1 MRQIF
6 KRLLAPLLLMT
17 ALPTSVSQADG
28 IRLVGP
34 TGEVQSSPS
43 FSEQVERANSPLPV
57 SDEPS
62 RFYGPTSAN
71 ETLWSIASKL
81 RPANNVSVQQTLLA
95 IYRLNPQAFENQNIH
110 SLVPGSTLRVPSL
123 AQVRSASTE
132 QAVTVMKAHQDKLNA
147 TSRPIAPTPVTRPV
161 KVTPVTRPVKVT
173 PATPAQAVSETVK
186 VESQVDTT
194 PVKTPDVPQVK
205 TLEKQLEMS
214 ESELTA
220 LEEKNH
226 NLRLM
231 LAEVQ
236 SEVDG
241 LKTELGDENRIRSEV
256 EKLLAEEKAKLE
268 EQQRMQPS
276 AFDQFLSN
284 GWMVAAAALI
294 PGALI
299 GLLIVMLLGR
309 RKEAEPSAS
318 ETQTEAPLTPPPMSD
333 SDLDDLTDDL
343 TLDDDLFSDS
353 DDNSE
358 LLFDDTMGDDEN
370 DVFGDLDD
378 SDLDFNLEGEDGED
392 PFASIGD
399 DGDLDT
405 DFDDFDSSNNG
416 ISVKGSDKALG
427 LEEMERAL
435 DEVSPELEITDDEE
449 SDFDLSGENVGMS
462 EDDLAELLASDE
474 PTEDLGDS
482 ALDQSMLDDLFS
494 NLGDDD
500 EVDEFDL
507 GLDEDSAAAPT
518 ENKQMSDAMSGT
530 MASDEDIDQL
540 LAQFDEPVI
549 DESELETP
557 SSLDE
562 LESLLESG
570 ADDTQDDLSTSL
582 LDEMLE
588 QASDDEVSLD
598 PLDEL
603 EALAGLSDDEIEVSP
618 TDTELLDELL
628 EADEEESLDEFDPLS
643 ELEELAAFGQDEVVP
658 ELDENSTDLLDELLE
673 SAPESDE
680 SLEWPEEELATAEES
695 DLFDELIGLDESD
708 KAQEGDAAEP
718 FDFAAELDAA
728 LDSSE
733 DFVEL
738 SVSEPAIEE
747 GNTEG
752 DLVDNT
758 AIDDLLDDV
767 LPLEEAS
774 PKQDEPTA
782 EVEELVESIDSP
794 MAGDEFEPT
803 EFNSSHFVEDL
814 ANVAPT
820 LDPLLD
826 AFPEDIE
833 EASTAEAELD
843 TDPQTLQESLEDST
857 EALLEEA
864 APSEPVLP
872 TEQLVD
878 LPVEEGET
886 GDIDDIDAQDDQND
900 DWLQAAI
907 DEVES
912 PRQSIDEY
920 EPTTQTETSEQE
932 LLSDHEIATTAPE
945 LDVEESQEP
954 QEEDWLQSAID
965 EVESPQIDSE
975 LHEVDSDERIASTSL
990 ATEVTEEAL
999 DGHPDD
1005 AMLSELDDTQAQ
1017 DDELVDLV
1025 DDIAEPVSTD
1035 AEALLAQDI
1044 EDAQELEATATE
1056 MPLEEPV
1063 HETPTP
1069 NAVPNE
1075 FGTPVEEDWAEAETL
1090 FDGLVTDSELPQA
1103 QQEES
1108 LAGLAE
1114 AESTAEQDD
1123 SLDDLELLE
1132 FDEEDALEALADES
1146 AQEANAVLGEDAI
1159 GLDELALNEFGEDD
1173 ELAVLADEPGFAEP
1187 SLESEL
1193 EDIDLDELDFPE
1205 FGEEEALASLE
1216 EEPMLSEVELS
1227 ESELATPP
1235 IDETELLEQA
1245 ESAVTDLGS
1254 IEFDESE
1261 LPEFGEEDAL
1271 SAMADGPSL
1280 ADFELD
1286 EPVEE
1291 GEIDLADEVEFDELE
1306 LPEFGEEE
1314 ALAAIAD
1321 EPSYDAP
1328 VVEEEVFAAEEP
1340 AVESDITSEE
1350 SALDDVL
1357 EPSEVATDNVE
1368 SAEEQAQAE
1377 TTDDVFDFD
1386 ELELPEFGEDEAL
1399 AAMADE
1405 PSYDAP
1411 VVEEEVFAAEEPAVE
1426 SEVTSEESALD
1437 DVLEPSEVAD
1447 DNVESA
1453 EEQAQAETTDDAFDF
1468 DELELPEFGEDEALA
1483 AMADEPSYDAPVVE
1497 EDAFATEEPAVES
1510 EITSDESALDEVLE
1524 PSEAATDNVESAEE
1538 QAQAETTDDAFDF
1551 DELELPVFGEDEAL
1565 VAMADEPSY
1574 DAPLVEEEAFA
1585 AEEPAVESEVTSEES
1600 ALDDVLEPSE
1610 AATDNVES
1618 AEEQVQAE
1626 ITDDAFD
1633 VDELEL
1639 PEFGEDEAAEA
1650 VASEPNIEP
1659 DAEPEA
1665 ESDDFEIDDIE
1676 LPEFGEEDAIVSV
1689 AEELEEAPI
1698 TSEPEEQDYHFD
1710 SLELPSIEESGE
1722 LNTVNKLHINPS
1734 SYEEQDALFDVFA
1747 QEAGFNIAEEEV
1759 LHSEFDEAA
1768 MAHLLS
1774 EDALDDNFFPE
1785 SPDDEMAASAGM
1797 DIEAMLEVGGDD
1809 WNGFKLPDNPS
1820 AEVTSDVP
1828 AEEREIWS
1836 SEEALRQ
1843 PNIDE
1848 ENWAEQDDFDPKK
1861 NQYMTID
1868 ELMAQVDGD
1877 EVEFEE
1883 EDLKLDVGLDEF
1895 PDVIG
1900 DISNVDVDENAEASG
1915 KLDLA
1920 KIYIE
1925 MNDAEGAIKL
1935 LEEAIVYG
1943 DDDVRREAKNLIDM
1957 INGR

>member
-110 SLVPGSTLRVPSL
+110 SLVSGSTLRVPSL

-147 TSRPIAPTPVTRPV
+147 TPRPIAP
-161 KVTPVTRPVKVT
+161 TPVTRPVKVT

-186 VESQVDTT
+186 VEPPVDTT
-194 PVKTPDVPQVK
+194 PVKTPEVPQVK

-358 LLFDDTMGDDEN
+358 LLFDDSMGEDEN

-500 EVDEFDL
+500 EADEFDL

-549 DESELETP
+549 DESELDTQ

-680 SLEWPEEELATAEES
+680 SLEWPVEELATAEES

-708 KAQEGDAAEP
+708 KAQEDDAAEP

-747 GNTEG
+747 GSPEG
-752 DLVDNT
+752 DLVDNS

-774 PKQDEPTA
+774 PKQDEPAA
-782 EVEELVESIDSP
+782 EVEELVEAIDSP

-833 EASTAEAELD
+833 EGSAAEAELD
-843 TDPQTLQESLEDST
+843 TDPQLLQESLDDSS

-864 APSEPVLP
+864 APSEPLLP
-872 TEQLVD
+872 SDPLAD
-878 LPVEEGET
+878 LPLKEGES
-886 GDIDDIDAQDDQND
+886 GDDDDIDDQDDQDD

-912 PRQSIDEY
+912 PLDSIDEY
-920 EPTTQTETSEQE
+920 QSTTQTETSEQE
-932 LLSDHEIATTAPE
+932 LLSDHEIATTTPE
-945 LDVEESQEP
+945 LDVDESQEP

-965 EVESPQIDSE
+965 EVESPHIDLE
-975 LHEVDSDERIASTSL
+975 QHEVDSDEHLASTPL

-999 DGHPDD
+999 DEHPDD
-1005 AMLSELDDTQAQ
+1005 TMLSELDDTPAQ

-1025 DDIAEPVSTD
+1025 DDIAEPISTD

-1044 EDAQELEATATE
+1044 EDAQALEAPSAE

-1063 HETPTP
+1063 LETPTP

-1075 FGTPVEEDWAEAETL
+1075 FGTPIEEDWAEAETL
-1090 FDGLVTDSELPQA
+1090 FDGLATDSELPQT

-1132 FDEEDALEALADES
+1132 FDEDDALEALADES
-1146 AQEANAVLGEDAI
+1146 VQEANAVLGEDAI
-1159 GLDELALNEFGEDD
+1159 GLDELALTEFGEDD
-1173 ELAVLADEPGFAEP
+1173 ELSVLADEPGFAEP

-1227 ESELATPP
+1227 ESDLATPP

-1245 ESAVTDLGS
+1245 ESAVTDLDD

-1271 SAMADGPSL
+1271 SAMADEPSL

-1291 GEIDLADEVEFDELE
+1291 GEIDLADEV
-1306 LPEFGEEE
+1306 
-1314 ALAAIAD
+1314 
-1321 EPSYDAP
+1321 
-1328 VVEEEVFAAEEP
+1328 
-1340 AVESDITSEE
+1340 
-1350 SALDDVL
+1350 
-1357 EPSEVATDNVE
+1357 
-1368 SAEEQAQAE
+1368 
-1377 TTDDVFDFD
+1377 DFD

-1411 VVEEEVFAAEEPAVE
+1411 VVEEDAFAAEEPAVE
-1426 SEVTSEESALD
+1426 SETTSDESTLDDVLEPSEAATDNAKSAEEQVQAETTDDAFDVDELELPEFGEDEALAAMADEPSYDAPVVEEEAFAAEEPVVESEITSDESALD
-1437 DVLEPSEVAD
+1437 DVLEPSKAAT
-1447 DNVESA
+1447 DNAESA
-1453 EEQAQAETTDDAFDF
+1453 EEQVQAETTDDAFDV

-1510 EITSDESALDEVLE
+1510 EITSEESALDDVLE
-1524 PSEAATDNVESAEE
+1524 PSEAETDNVESAEE
-1538 QAQAETTDDAFDF
+1538 QAQTETTDDAFDF
-1551 DELELPVFGEDEAL
+1551 DELELPEFGEDEAL
-1565 VAMADEPSY
+1565 AAMVDEPSY
-1574 DAPLVEEEAFA
+1574 DAPVVEEEAFA
-1585 AEEPAVESEVTSEES
+1585 AEEPAVEFEITSDES
-1600 ALDDVLEPSE
+1600 ALDEVLEPSK

-1618 AEEQVQAE
+1618 AEEQAQVE
-1626 ITDDAFD
+1626 TTDDAFD
-1633 VDELEL
+1633 FDELEL

-1689 AEELEEAPI
+1689 AEELDEAPI

-1722 LNTVNKLHINPS
+1722 LNTVNKPHINPS

-1768 MAHLLS
+1768 MADLLS
-1774 EDALDDNFFPE
+1774 EEALDDNFFPE

-1828 AEEREIWS
+1828 ADEREIWS

-1900 DISNVDVDENAEASG
+1900 DISNVDVDENAEAAG

-1943 DDDVRREAKNLIDM
+1943 DDVVRREAKNLIDM

>member
-161 KVTPVTRPVKVT
+161 KVTP
-173 PATPAQAVSETVK
+173 ATPAQAVSETVK
-186 VESQVDTT
+186 VEPQIDTT

-549 DESELETP
+549 DESELETQ

-738 SVSEPAIEE
+738 SVSEPAIEKVSAE
-747 GNTEG
+747 V
-752 DLVDNT
+752 DSVDNT
-758 AIDDLLDDV
+758 AIDELLDDV

-774 PKQDEPTA
+774 PEQDELTA

-794 MAGDEFEPT
+794 MADDEFEPT
-803 EFNSSHFVEDL
+803 EFNSSHFAEDL

-833 EASTAEAELD
+833 EVSTAEAELN
-843 TDPQTLQESLEDST
+843 TDPQNLQESLDDST
-857 EALLEEA
+857 ESLLEEA

-872 TEQLVD
+872 TELLAD
-878 LPVEEGET
+878 LPVEEGES
-886 GDIDDIDAQDDQND
+886 GDIEDIDAQDDQND

-907 DEVES
+907 DEIES

-920 EPTTQTETSEQE
+920 EPTTQTETAEQE
-932 LLSDHEIATTAPE
+932 LLSDHEIATTTPE

-965 EVESPQIDSE
+965 EVESPQSDLE
-975 LHEVDSDERIASTSL
+975 QHEVDSDEHLASTPL

-999 DGHPDD
+999 DEHPDD
-1005 AMLSELDDTQAQ
+1005 AMLSELDATPAQ

-1044 EDAQELEATATE
+1044 EDAQELEAPATE

-1173 ELAVLADEPGFAEP
+1173 ELAVLADESGFAEP

-1216 EEPMLSEVELS
+1216 EEPMLSEIELS
-1227 ESELATPP
+1227 ESELVTPP

-1245 ESAVTDLGS
+1245 ESAVTDLDD
-1254 IEFDESE
+1254 IELDESE

-1271 SAMADGPSL
+1271 SAMADEPSL

-1340 AVESDITSEE
+1340 AVESEVTSEE
-1350 SALDDVL
+1350 SALDEVL

-1411 VVEEEVFAAEEPAVE
+1411 VVEEEAFAAEEPAVE
-1426 SEVTSEESALD
+1426 SEITSDESALD
-1437 DVLEPSEVAD
+1437 DVLEPSKAAT

-1453 EEQAQAETTDDAFDF
+1453 EEQAQVESTDDAFDV
-1468 DELELPEFGEDEALA
+1468 DELDLPEFGEDEALA

-1497 EDAFATEEPAVES
+1497 EEAFATEEPAVES
-1510 EITSDESALDEVLE
+1510 ETTSD
-1524 PSEAATDNVESAEE
+1524 
-1538 QAQAETTDDAFDF
+1538 
-1551 DELELPVFGEDEAL
+1551 
-1565 VAMADEPSY
+1565 
-1574 DAPLVEEEAFA
+1574 
-1585 AEEPAVESEVTSEES
+1585 ES

-1618 AEEQVQAE
+1618 AEEQAQVE
-1626 ITDDAFD
+1626 TTDDAFD
-1633 VDELEL
+1633 FDELEL

-1689 AEELEEAPI
+1689 AEELDEAPI

-1722 LNTVNKLHINPS
+1722 LNTVNKPHINPS

-1768 MAHLLS
+1768 MADLLS
-1774 EDALDDNFFPE
+1774 EEALDDNFFPE

-1809 WNGFKLPDNPS
+1809 WNGFKLPDTPS

-1828 AEEREIWS
+1828 ADEREIWS

-1900 DISNVDVDENAEASG
+1900 DISNVDVDENAEAAG

-1943 DDDVRREAKNLIDM
+1943 DDVVRREAKNLIDM

>member
-110 SLVPGSTLRVPSL
+110 SLVSGSTLRVPSL

-132 QAVTVMKAHQDKLNA
+132 QAVTVMKAHQDKLN
-147 TSRPIAPTPVTRPV
+147 TTPRPIAP
-161 KVTPVTRPVKVT
+161 TPVTRPVKVT

-186 VESQVDTT
+186 VEPQIDTT
-194 PVKTPDVPQVK
+194 SVKAPEVPQVK

-358 LLFDDTMGDDEN
+358 LLFDDSMGEDEN

-500 EVDEFDL
+500 EADEFDL

-549 DESELETP
+549 DESELDTQ

-628 EADEEESLDEFDPLS
+628 EADEEESLDDFDPLS

-680 SLEWPEEELATAEES
+680 SLEWPDEELVTAEES

-708 KAQEGDAAEP
+708 KAQEDDAAEP

-747 GNTEG
+747 GNAEG
-752 DLVDNT
+752 DLVGNS

-774 PKQDEPTA
+774 PKQDEPAA
-782 EVEELVESIDSP
+782 EVEELVEAIDSP

-833 EASTAEAELD
+833 EGSTAEAELD
-843 TDPQTLQESLEDST
+843 TDPQPLQESLDDSS

-872 TEQLVD
+872 SDPLAD
-878 LPVEEGET
+878 LPLEEGES
-886 GDIDDIDAQDDQND
+886 GDADDIDAQDDQDD

-912 PRQSIDEY
+912 PLDSIDEH
-920 EPTTQTETSEQE
+920 ESTTQTETSEQE
-932 LLSDHEIATTAPE
+932 LLSDHEIATTTPE

-965 EVESPQIDSE
+965 EVESPHIDLE
-975 LHEVDSDERIASTSL
+975 QHEVDSDEHLASTPL
-990 ATEVTEEAL
+990 ATEVTEDAL
-999 DGHPDD
+999 DEHADD
-1005 AMLSELDDTQAQ
+1005 AMLSELDDPQVQ

-1044 EDAQELEATATE
+1044 EDAQALEAPSAE

-1063 HETPTP
+1063 LETPTP

-1075 FGTPVEEDWAEAETL
+1075 FGTPIEEDWAEAETL
-1090 FDGLVTDSELPQA
+1090 FDGLATDSELPQT

-1108 LAGLAE
+1108 LAGLTE

-1132 FDEEDALEALADES
+1132 FDEDDALEALADES
-1146 AQEANAVLGEDAI
+1146 VQEANAVLGEDAI
-1159 GLDELALNEFGEDD
+1159 GLDELALTEFGEDD
-1173 ELAVLADEPGFAEP
+1173 ELSVLADEPGFAEP

-1227 ESELATPP
+1227 ESDLATPP

-1245 ESAVTDLGS
+1245 ESAVTDLDD
-1254 IEFDESE
+1254 IEFDENE

-1271 SAMADGPSL
+1271 SAMADEPSL

-1291 GEIDLADEVEFDELE
+1291 GEIDLADEVDFDELE
-1306 LPEFGEEE
+1306 LPEFGEDE
-1314 ALAAIAD
+1314 ALAAMADEPSYDAPIVEEEAFATEEPVVESEITSEESALDDVLEPTEAATDNVESAEDQAQAETTDDAFDVDELELPEFGEDEALAVMAD

-1328 VVEEEVFAAEEP
+1328 VVEEEAFAAEES
-1340 AVESDITSEE
+1340 AVESEVTSEE
-1350 SALDDVL
+1350 SALDEEL
-1357 EPSEVATDNVE
+1357 EPSEAATDNVE
-1368 SAEEQAQAE
+1368 SAEDQAQAE
-1377 TTDDVFDFD
+1377 TTDDAFDVD

-1411 VVEEEVFAAEEPAVE
+1411 VVEEEAFAAEEPAVE
-1426 SEVTSEESALD
+1426 SEITSEESALD
-1437 DVLEPSEVAD
+1437 DVLEPSEAAT

-1453 EEQAQAETTDDAFDF
+1453 EEQVQAETTDDAFDF

-1497 EDAFATEEPAVES
+1497 EEAFAAEEPVVES
-1510 EITSDESALDEVLE
+1510 EVTSEESALDEELE

-1551 DELELPVFGEDEAL
+1551 DELELP
-1565 VAMADEPSY
+1565 
-1574 DAPLVEEEAFA
+1574 
-1585 AEEPAVESEVTSEES
+1585 
-1600 ALDDVLEPSE
+1600 
-1610 AATDNVES
+1610 
-1618 AEEQVQAE
+1618 
-1626 ITDDAFD
+1626 
-1633 VDELEL
+1633 
-1639 PEFGEDEAAEA
+1639 EFGEDEAAEA
-1650 VASEPNIEP
+1650 VASESNIEP

-1689 AEELEEAPI
+1689 AEELDEAPI

-1722 LNTVNKLHINPS
+1722 LNTVNKPHINPS

-1768 MAHLLS
+1768 MADLLS
-1774 EDALDDNFFPE
+1774 EEALDDNFFPE

-1828 AEEREIWS
+1828 ADEREIWS

-1900 DISNVDVDENAEASG
+1900 DISNVDVDENAEAAG

-1943 DDDVRREAKNLIDM
+1943 DDVVRREAKNLIDM

>member
-147 TSRPIAPTPVTRPV
+147 TSRPIAP
-161 KVTPVTRPVKVT
+161 TPVTRPVKVT

-549 DESELETP
+549 DESELETQ

-695 DLFDELIGLDESD
+695 DLFDELIGLDEN

-738 SVSEPAIEE
+738 SVSEPAIEKVSAE
-747 GNTEG
+747 V
-752 DLVDNT
+752 DSVDNT
-758 AIDDLLDDV
+758 AIDELLDDV

-774 PKQDEPTA
+774 PEQDELTA

-794 MAGDEFEPT
+794 MADDEFEPT
-803 EFNSSHFVEDL
+803 EFNSSHFAEDL

-833 EASTAEAELD
+833 EVSTAEAELN
-843 TDPQTLQESLEDST
+843 TDPQNLQESLDDST
-857 EALLEEA
+857 ESLLEEA

-872 TEQLVD
+872 TELLAD
-878 LPVEEGET
+878 LPVEEGES
-886 GDIDDIDAQDDQND
+886 GDIEDIDAQDDQND

-907 DEVES
+907 DEIES

-920 EPTTQTETSEQE
+920 EPTTQTETAEQE
-932 LLSDHEIATTAPE
+932 LLSDHEIATTTPE

-954 QEEDWLQSAID
+954 QEEDWLQSVID
-965 EVESPQIDSE
+965 EVESPQSDLE
-975 LHEVDSDERIASTSL
+975 QHEVDSDEHLASTPL

-999 DGHPDD
+999 DEHPDD
-1005 AMLSELDDTQAQ
+1005 AMLSELDATPAQ

-1044 EDAQELEATATE
+1044 EDAQELEAPATE

-1216 EEPMLSEVELS
+1216 EEPMLSEIELS
-1227 ESELATPP
+1227 ESELVTPP

-1245 ESAVTDLGS
+1245 ESAVTDLDD
-1254 IEFDESE
+1254 IELDESE

-1271 SAMADGPSL
+1271 SAMADEPSL

-1350 SALDDVL
+1350 SALDEVL
-1357 EPSEVATDNVE
+1357 EPIEVATDNVE

-1453 EEQAQAETTDDAFDF
+1453 DEQAQAETTDDAFDF

-1497 EDAFATEEPAVES
+1497 EEVFAAEEPAVES
-1510 EITSDESALDEVLE
+1510 EVTSEESALDEVLE
-1524 PSEAATDNVESAEE
+1524 PSEVADDNVESAEE

-1551 DELELPVFGEDEAL
+1551 DELELPEFGEDEAL
-1565 VAMADEPSY
+1565 AAMADEPSY
-1574 DAPLVEEEAFA
+1574 DAPLVEEDAFA
-1585 AEEPAVESEVTSEES
+1585 AEEPAVEFETTSDES
-1600 ALDDVLEPSE
+1600 ALDKVLEPSE

-1633 VDELEL
+1633 FDELDL

-1665 ESDDFEIDDIE
+1665 ESDDFEIDELD

-1689 AEELEEAPI
+1689 AEELDEAPI

-1722 LNTVNKLHINPS
+1722 LNTVNKPHINPS

-1820 AEVTSDVP
+1820 AEATNDVP

>member
-161 KVTPVTRPVKVT
+161 KVTP
-173 PATPAQAVSETVK
+173 ATPAQAVSETVK
-186 VESQVDTT
+186 VEPQIDTT

-549 DESELETP
+549 DESELETQ

-738 SVSEPAIEE
+738 SVSEPAIEKVSAE
-747 GNTEG
+747 V
-752 DLVDNT
+752 DSVDNT
-758 AIDDLLDDV
+758 AIDELLDDV

-774 PKQDEPTA
+774 PEQDELTA

-794 MAGDEFEPT
+794 MADDEFEPT
-803 EFNSSHFVEDL
+803 EFNSSHFAEDL

-833 EASTAEAELD
+833 EVSTAEAELN
-843 TDPQTLQESLEDST
+843 TDPQNLQESLDDST
-857 EALLEEA
+857 ESLLEEA

-872 TEQLVD
+872 TELLAD
-878 LPVEEGET
+878 LPVEEGES
-886 GDIDDIDAQDDQND
+886 GDIEDIDAQDDQND

-907 DEVES
+907 DEIES

-920 EPTTQTETSEQE
+920 EPTTQTETAEQE
-932 LLSDHEIATTAPE
+932 LLSDHEIATTTPE

-965 EVESPQIDSE
+965 EVESPQSDLE
-975 LHEVDSDERIASTSL
+975 QHEVDSDEHLASTPL

-999 DGHPDD
+999 DEHPDD
-1005 AMLSELDDTQAQ
+1005 AMLSELDATPAQ

-1044 EDAQELEATATE
+1044 EDAQELEAPATE

-1216 EEPMLSEVELS
+1216 EEPMLSEIELS
-1227 ESELATPP
+1227 ESELVTPP

-1245 ESAVTDLGS
+1245 ESAVTDLDD
-1254 IEFDESE
+1254 IELDESE

-1271 SAMADGPSL
+1271 SAMADEPSL

-1340 AVESDITSEE
+1340 AVESEVTSEE
-1350 SALDDVL
+1350 SALDEVL

-1453 EEQAQAETTDDAFDF
+1453 DEQAQAETTDDAFDF

-1497 EDAFATEEPAVES
+1497 EEVFAAEEPAVES
-1510 EITSDESALDEVLE
+1510 EVTSEESALDEVLE
-1524 PSEAATDNVESAEE
+1524 PSEVADDNVESAEE

-1551 DELELPVFGEDEAL
+1551 DELELPEFGEDEAL
-1565 VAMADEPSY
+1565 AAMADEPSY
-1574 DAPLVEEEAFA
+1574 DAPLVEEDAFA
-1585 AEEPAVESEVTSEES
+1585 AEEPAVEFETTSDES
-1600 ALDDVLEPSE
+1600 ALDKVLEPSE

-1633 VDELEL
+1633 FDELDL

-1665 ESDDFEIDDIE
+1665 ESDDFEIDELD

-1689 AEELEEAPI
+1689 AEELDEAPI

-1722 LNTVNKLHINPS
+1722 LNTVNKPHINPS

-1820 AEVTSDVP
+1820 AEATNDVP

>member
-147 TSRPIAPTPVTRPV
+147 TPRPIAP
-161 KVTPVTRPVKVT
+161 TPVTRPVKVT

-186 VESQVDTT
+186 MEPQVDTT
-194 PVKTPDVPQVK
+194 PVKAPDVPQVK

-449 SDFDLSGENVGMS
+449 SDFDLSSENVGMS

-549 DESELETP
+549 DESELETQ

-562 LESLLESG
+562 LESLLEFG
-570 ADDTQDDLSTSL
+570 AGDTQDDLSTSL

-603 EALAGLSDDEIEVSP
+603 EALAGLTDDEIEVSP
-618 TDTELLDELL
+618 ADTELLDELL

-708 KAQEGDAAEP
+708 KAQEYDAAEP

-747 GNTEG
+747 GNAEG

-774 PKQDEPTA
+774 PKQDEPAA
-782 EVEELVESIDSP
+782 EVEELVEAIDSP

-833 EASTAEAELD
+833 EASTAEAELN
-843 TDPQTLQESLEDST
+843 TDPQTLQESLDDSA
-857 EALLEEA
+857 ESLLEEA
-864 APSEPVLP
+864 APSESVLP
-872 TEQLVD
+872 TELLAD

-886 GDIDDIDAQDDQND
+886 GDVDDIDAQDDLDDQND

-920 EPTTQTETSEQE
+920 EPTTQTETAEQE

-965 EVESPQIDSE
+965 EVESSQIDLE
-975 LHEVDSDERIASTSL
+975 QHEVDSDEHLASTPL

-999 DGHPDD
+999 DERPDD
-1005 AMLSELDDTQAQ
+1005 AMLSELDATPAQ
-1017 DDELVDLV
+1017 DDELVDLI

-1044 EDAQELEATATE
+1044 EDAQELEAPATE

-1090 FDGLVTDSELPQA
+1090 FDGLATDSELPQA

-1227 ESELATPP
+1227 ESELVTPP

-1271 SAMADGPSL
+1271 SAMADEPSL

-1306 LPEFGEEE
+1306 LPEFGEDE
-1314 ALAAIAD
+1314 ALAAMAD

-1328 VVEEEVFAAEEP
+1328 LVEEEAFAAEEP
-1340 AVESDITSEE
+1340 AVESEITSEESALDEVLEPSEAATDNAESAEDQDQAQAETMDDAFDVDELELPEFGEDEALAAMADEPSYDAPLVEEDALATEEPAVESEITSEESALDDVLEPSEAATDNVESAEDQAQAETTDDAFDFDELELPEFGEDEALVAMADEPSYDAPLVEEEAFAAEEPVVESEVTSEE

-1377 TTDDVFDFD
+1377 TTDD
-1386 ELELPEFGEDEAL
+1386 
-1399 AAMADE
+1399 
-1405 PSYDAP
+1405 
-1411 VVEEEVFAAEEPAVE
+1411 
-1426 SEVTSEESALD
+1426 
-1437 DVLEPSEVAD
+1437 
-1447 DNVESA
+1447 
-1453 EEQAQAETTDDAFDF
+1453 AFDF
-1468 DELELPEFGEDEALA
+1468 DELD
-1483 AMADEPSYDAPVVE
+1483 
-1497 EDAFATEEPAVES
+1497 
-1510 EITSDESALDEVLE
+1510 
-1524 PSEAATDNVESAEE
+1524 
-1538 QAQAETTDDAFDF
+1538 
-1551 DELELPVFGEDEAL
+1551 
-1565 VAMADEPSY
+1565 
-1574 DAPLVEEEAFA
+1574 
-1585 AEEPAVESEVTSEES
+1585 
-1600 ALDDVLEPSE
+1600 
-1610 AATDNVES
+1610 
-1618 AEEQVQAE
+1618 
-1626 ITDDAFD
+1626 
-1633 VDELEL
+1633 L

-1665 ESDDFEIDDIE
+1665 ESDDFEIDELD

-1689 AEELEEAPI
+1689 AEELDEAPI

-1722 LNTVNKLHINPS
+1722 LNTVNKPHINPS

-1768 MAHLLS
+1768 MADLLS

-1809 WNGFKLPDNPS
+1809 WNGFKLPDNLS
-1820 AEVTSDVP
+1820 AEATNDVP

-1900 DISNVDVDENAEASG
+1900 DISNVDVDENAEAAG

-1925 MNDAEGAIKL
+1925 MNDAEGATKL

>member
-161 KVTPVTRPVKVT
+161 KVTP
-173 PATPAQAVSETVK
+173 ATPAQAVSETVK
-186 VESQVDTT
+186 VEPQIDTT

-549 DESELETP
+549 DESELETQ

-603 EALAGLSDDEIEVSP
+603 EALAGLTDDEIEVSP

-708 KAQEGDAAEP
+708 KAQEDDAAES

-747 GNTEG
+747 VSAEV
-752 DLVDNT
+752 DSVDNT
-758 AIDDLLDDV
+758 AIDELLDDV

-774 PKQDEPTA
+774 PEQDELTA

-794 MAGDEFEPT
+794 MADDEFEPT
-803 EFNSSHFVEDL
+803 EFNSSHFAEDL

-833 EASTAEAELD
+833 EVSTAEAELN
-843 TDPQTLQESLEDST
+843 TDPQNLQESLDDST
-857 EALLEEA
+857 ESLLEEA
-864 APSEPVLP
+864 APSESVLP
-872 TEQLVD
+872 TELLAD
-878 LPVEEGET
+878 LPLEEGES
-886 GDIDDIDAQDDQND
+886 GDADDIDAQDDQDD

-920 EPTTQTETSEQE
+920 EPTTQTETAEQE

-1017 DDELVDLV
+1017 DDELVDLI

-1227 ESELATPP
+1227 ESDLATPP

-1306 LPEFGEEE
+1306 LPEFGEDE
-1314 ALAAIAD
+1314 ALAAMAD

-1328 VVEEEVFAAEEP
+1328 VMEEDAFAAEEP
-1340 AVESDITSEE
+1340 AVESDITSDD
-1350 SALDDVL
+1350 SALDEVL

-1510 EITSDESALDEVLE
+1510 EITSDESALDEELE

-1538 QAQAETTDDAFDF
+1538 QVQAEITDDAFDV
-1551 DELELPVFGEDEAL
+1551 DELELPEFGEDEAL

-1722 LNTVNKLHINPS
+1722 LNTVNKPHINPS

>member
-43 FSEQVERANSPLPV
+43 FSEQVERANSALPV

-147 TSRPIAPTPVTRPV
+147 TPRPIAP
-161 KVTPVTRPVKVT
+161 TPVTRPVKVT

-186 VESQVDTT
+186 VESPVDTA
-194 PVKTPDVPQVK
+194 PVKTTEVPQVK

-358 LLFDDTMGDDEN
+358 LLFDDSMGEDEN

-500 EVDEFDL
+500 EADEFDL

-549 DESELETP
+549 DESELDTQ

-708 KAQEGDAAEP
+708 KAQEDDAAES

-747 GNTEG
+747 GNAEG

-774 PKQDEPTA
+774 PKQDEPAA
-782 EVEELVESIDSP
+782 EAEELVEAIDSP
-794 MAGDEFEPT
+794 IAGDEFEPT

-833 EASTAEAELD
+833 EGSAAEAELD
-843 TDPQTLQESLEDST
+843 TDPQILQESLDDSS

-872 TEQLVD
+872 SDPLAD
-878 LPVEEGET
+878 LPLEEGET
-886 GDIDDIDAQDDQND
+886 SDVDDIDAQDDQDD

-912 PRQSIDEY
+912 PLDSIDEY
-920 EPTTQTETSEQE
+920 ESTTQTETSEQE
-932 LLSDHEIATTAPE
+932 LLSDHEIATTTSE
-945 LDVEESQEP
+945 LDVEESLEP

-965 EVESPQIDSE
+965 EVESPQIDLE
-975 LHEVDSDERIASTSL
+975 QHEVDSDEHLASTPL

-999 DGHPDD
+999 DERPDD
-1005 AMLSELDDTQAQ
+1005 AMLSELDTTPAQ
-1017 DDELVDLV
+1017 DDELVDLI

-1035 AEALLAQDI
+1035 AEASLAQDI
-1044 EDAQELEATATE
+1044 EDAQALEAPSAE

-1063 HETPTP
+1063 LETPTP

-1075 FGTPVEEDWAEAETL
+1075 FGTPIEEDWAEAETL
-1090 FDGLVTDSELPQA
+1090 FDGLATGSELPQT

-1132 FDEEDALEALADES
+1132 FDEDDALEALADES
-1146 AQEANAVLGEDAI
+1146 LQEANAVLGEDAI

-1216 EEPMLSEVELS
+1216 EEPMLSEIELS
-1227 ESELATPP
+1227 ESELVTPP

-1245 ESAVTDLGS
+1245 ESAVTDLDD
-1254 IEFDESE
+1254 IELDESE

-1271 SAMADGPSL
+1271 SAMADEPSL

-1306 LPEFGEEE
+1306 LPEFGEDE
-1314 ALAAIAD
+1314 ALAAMAD

-1328 VVEEEVFAAEEP
+1328 VMEEDAFAAEEP
-1340 AVESDITSEE
+1340 AVESEITSDD
-1350 SALDDVL
+1350 SALDEVL

-1426 SEVTSEESALD
+1426 SEITSDESALD
-1437 DVLEPSEVAD
+1437 DVLEPSKAAT
-1447 DNVESA
+1447 DNAESA
-1453 EEQAQAETTDDAFDF
+1453 EEQAQAETTDDAFDV

-1483 AMADEPSYDAPVVE
+1483 AMVDEPSYDAPVVE
-1497 EDAFATEEPAVES
+1497 EEAFATEEPAVES
-1510 EITSDESALDEVLE
+1510 EITSDESALDDVLE
-1524 PSEAATDNVESAEE
+1524 PSKAATDNAESAEE
-1538 QAQAETTDDAFDF
+1538 QVQAETTDDAFDV
-1551 DELELPVFGEDEAL
+1551 DELELPEFGEDEAL
-1565 VAMADEPSY
+1565 AAMVDEPSY
-1574 DAPLVEEEAFA
+1574 DAPVVEEEAFA

-1600 ALDDVLEPSE
+1600 ALGEELEPSE

-1618 AEEQVQAE
+1618 AEEQAQVE
-1626 ITDDAFD
+1626 TTDDAFD
-1633 VDELEL
+1633 FDELEL

-1665 ESDDFEIDDIE
+1665 ESDDFEIDEFD

-1689 AEELEEAPI
+1689 AEELDEAPI

-1722 LNTVNKLHINPS
+1722 LNTVNKPHINPS

-1747 QEAGFNIAEEEV
+1747 QEAGFNIAEDEV

-1768 MAHLLS
+1768 MADLLS
-1774 EDALDDNFFPE
+1774 EEALDDNFFPE

-1828 AEEREIWS
+1828 TDEREIWS

-1877 EVEFEE
+1877 EVEFDE

>member
-147 TSRPIAPTPVTRPV
+147 TPRPIAPTPVTRPV
-161 KVTPVTRPVKVT
+161 KVTP
-173 PATPAQAVSETVK
+173 ATPVQAVSETVK
-186 VESQVDTT
+186 VEPPVDTT
-194 PVKTPDVPQVK
+194 PVKAPEVPQVK

-358 LLFDDTMGDDEN
+358 LLFDDSMGEDEN

-500 EVDEFDL
+500 EADEFDL

-549 DESELETP
+549 DESELDTQ

-628 EADEEESLDEFDPLS
+628 EADEEESLDDFDPLS

-680 SLEWPEEELATAEES
+680 SLEWPEEELVTAEES

-708 KAQEGDAAEP
+708 KAQEDDAAEP

-747 GNTEG
+747 GNAEG

-774 PKQDEPTA
+774 PKQDEPAA
-782 EVEELVESIDSP
+782 EVEELVEAIDSP

-833 EASTAEAELD
+833 EGSAAEAELD
-843 TDPQTLQESLEDST
+843 TDPQPLQESLDDSS

-872 TEQLVD
+872 SDPLAD
-878 LPVEEGET
+878 LPLEEGES
-886 GDIDDIDAQDDQND
+886 GDADDIDDQDDQDD

-912 PRQSIDEY
+912 PLDSIDEY
-920 EPTTQTETSEQE
+920 ESTTQTESAEQE
-932 LLSDHEIATTAPE
+932 LLSDHEIATTTPE
-945 LDVEESQEP
+945 LDVEESLEP

-965 EVESPQIDSE
+965 EVESPHIDLE
-975 LHEVDSDERIASTSL
+975 QHEVDSDEHLASTPL

-999 DGHPDD
+999 DEHPDD
-1005 AMLSELDDTQAQ
+1005 TMLSELDDTPAQ

-1044 EDAQELEATATE
+1044 EDAQALEAPSAE

-1063 HETPTP
+1063 LETPTP

-1075 FGTPVEEDWAEAETL
+1075 FGTPIEEDWAEAETL
-1090 FDGLVTDSELPQA
+1090 FDGLATDSELPQT

-1132 FDEEDALEALADES
+1132 FDEDDALEALADES
-1146 AQEANAVLGEDAI
+1146 VQEANAVLGEDAI
-1159 GLDELALNEFGEDD
+1159 GLDELALTEFGEDD
-1173 ELAVLADEPGFAEP
+1173 ELSVLADEPGFAEP

-1227 ESELATPP
+1227 ESDLATPP

-1245 ESAVTDLGS
+1245 ESAVTDLDD

-1271 SAMADGPSL
+1271 SAMADEPSL

-1291 GEIDLADEVEFDELE
+1291 GEIDLADEV
-1306 LPEFGEEE
+1306 
-1314 ALAAIAD
+1314 
-1321 EPSYDAP
+1321 
-1328 VVEEEVFAAEEP
+1328 
-1340 AVESDITSEE
+1340 
-1350 SALDDVL
+1350 
-1357 EPSEVATDNVE
+1357 
-1368 SAEEQAQAE
+1368 
-1377 TTDDVFDFD
+1377 
-1386 ELELPEFGEDEAL
+1386 
-1399 AAMADE
+1399 
-1405 PSYDAP
+1405 
-1411 VVEEEVFAAEEPAVE
+1411 
-1426 SEVTSEESALD
+1426 
-1437 DVLEPSEVAD
+1437 
-1447 DNVESA
+1447 
-1453 EEQAQAETTDDAFDF
+1453 DF

-1497 EDAFATEEPAVES
+1497 EDAFAAEEPAVES
-1510 EITSDESALDEVLE
+1510 ETTSDESTLDDVLE
-1524 PSEAATDNVESAEE
+1524 PSEAATDNAKSAEE
-1538 QAQAETTDDAFDF
+1538 QVQAETTDDAFDV
-1551 DELELPVFGEDEAL
+1551 DELELPEFGEDEAL
-1565 VAMADEPSY
+1565 AAMADEPSY
-1574 DAPLVEEEAFA
+1574 DAPIVEEDAFA
-1585 AEEPAVESEVTSEES
+1585 AEEPAVESETTSDESTLDDVLEPSEAATDNAKSAEEQVQAETTDDAFDVDELDFPEFGEDEALAAMADEPSYDAPVVEEEAFATEEPAVESKTTSEESTLDDVLEPSEAATDNAKSAEEQVQAETTDDAFDVDELDLPELGEDEALAAMADEPSYDAPVVEEEAFATEEPAVESETTSEES

-1618 AEEQVQAE
+1618 AEEQAQVE
-1626 ITDDAFD
+1626 TTDDAFD
-1633 VDELEL
+1633 FDELEL

-1689 AEELEEAPI
+1689 AEELDEAPI

-1722 LNTVNKLHINPS
+1722 LNTVNKPHINPS

-1768 MAHLLS
+1768 MADLLS
-1774 EDALDDNFFPE
+1774 EEALDDNFFPE

-1809 WNGFKLPDNPS
+1809 WNGFKLPDTPS

-1828 AEEREIWS
+1828 ADEREIWS

-1900 DISNVDVDENAEASG
+1900 DISNVDVDENAEAAG

-1943 DDDVRREAKNLIDM
+1943 DDVVRREAKNLIDM

>member
-147 TSRPIAPTPVTRPV
+147 TSRPVAP
-161 KVTPVTRPVKVT
+161 TPVTRPVKVT

-186 VESQVDTT
+186 VESPVDTT

-872 TEQLVD
+872 TELLAD
-878 LPVEEGET
+878 LPVEEGES
-886 GDIDDIDAQDDQND
+886 GDIEDIDAQDDQND

-907 DEVES
+907 DEIES

-920 EPTTQTETSEQE
+920 EPTTQTETAEQE
-932 LLSDHEIATTAPE
+932 LLSDHEIATTTPE

-965 EVESPQIDSE
+965 EVESPQSDLE
-975 LHEVDSDERIASTSL
+975 QHEVDSDEHLASTPL

-999 DGHPDD
+999 DEHPDD
-1005 AMLSELDDTQAQ
+1005 AMLSELDATPAQ

-1044 EDAQELEATATE
+1044 EDAQELEAPATE

-1108 LAGLAE
+1108 LAGLVE

-1159 GLDELALNEFGEDD
+1159 GLDELALNEFGEND

-1216 EEPMLSEVELS
+1216 EEPMLSEIELS
-1227 ESELATPP
+1227 ESELVTPP

-1245 ESAVTDLGS
+1245 ESAVTDLDD
-1254 IEFDESE
+1254 IELDESE

-1271 SAMADGPSL
+1271 SAMADEPSL

-1340 AVESDITSEE
+1340 AVESEVTSEE
-1350 SALDDVL
+1350 SALDEVL

-1377 TTDDVFDFD
+1377 TTDDVFDVD

-1411 VVEEEVFAAEEPAVE
+1411 VVEEEVFATEEPAVE

-1437 DVLEPSEVAD
+1437 EVLEPSEVAD

-1468 DELELPEFGEDEALA
+1468 DELDLPEFGEDEALVAIADEPSYDAPLVEEEAFTAEEPAVESEVTSEESALDDALEPSEVATDNVESAEEQAQAETMDDAFDLDEFELPEFGEDEALA
-1483 AMADEPSYDAPVVE
+1483 AMADEPSYDAP
-1497 EDAFATEEPAVES
+1497 
-1510 EITSDESALDEVLE
+1510 
-1524 PSEAATDNVESAEE
+1524 
-1538 QAQAETTDDAFDF
+1538 
-1551 DELELPVFGEDEAL
+1551 
-1565 VAMADEPSY
+1565 
-1574 DAPLVEEEAFA
+1574 LVEEEVFA
-1585 AEEPAVESEVTSEES
+1585 AEEPAVEFETTSDES
-1600 ALDDVLEPSE
+1600 ALDKVLEPSE

-1633 VDELEL
+1633 FDELDL

-1665 ESDDFEIDDIE
+1665 ESDDFEIDELD

-1689 AEELEEAPI
+1689 AEELDEAPI

-1722 LNTVNKLHINPS
+1722 LNTVNKPHINPS

-1747 QEAGFNIAEEEV
+1747 QEAGFNIAEDEV

-1768 MAHLLS
+1768 MADLLS

>member
-147 TSRPIAPTPVTRPV
+147 TPRPIAPTPVTRPV
-161 KVTPVTRPVKVT
+161 KVTP
-173 PATPAQAVSETVK
+173 ATPVQAVSETVK
-186 VESQVDTT
+186 VEPPVDTT
-194 PVKTPDVPQVK
+194 PVKAPEVPQVK

-358 LLFDDTMGDDEN
+358 LLFDDSMGEDEN

-500 EVDEFDL
+500 EADEFDL

-549 DESELETP
+549 DESELDTQ

-673 SAPESDE
+673 SAAESEE
-680 SLEWPEEELATAEES
+680 SLEWPEEELVTAEES

-708 KAQEGDAAEP
+708 KAQEDDAAEP

-747 GNTEG
+747 GNAEG

-774 PKQDEPTA
+774 PKQDEPSA
-782 EVEELVESIDSP
+782 EVEELVEAIDSP
-794 MAGDEFEPT
+794 VAGDEFEPT

-833 EASTAEAELD
+833 EGSAAESELD
-843 TDPQTLQESLEDST
+843 TDPQPLQESLDDSS

-872 TEQLVD
+872 SDPLAD
-878 LPVEEGET
+878 LPLEEGES
-886 GDIDDIDAQDDQND
+886 GDADDIDAQDDQDD

-912 PRQSIDEY
+912 PLDSIDEH
-920 EPTTQTETSEQE
+920 ESTTQTETSEQE
-932 LLSDHEIATTAPE
+932 LLSDHEIATTTPE

-965 EVESPQIDSE
+965 EVESPHIDLE
-975 LHEVDSDERIASTSL
+975 QHEVDSDEHLASTPL

-999 DGHPDD
+999 DEHPDD
-1005 AMLSELDDTQAQ
+1005 AMLSELDDTPAQ

-1044 EDAQELEATATE
+1044 EDAQALEAPSAE

-1063 HETPTP
+1063 LETPTP

-1075 FGTPVEEDWAEAETL
+1075 FGTPIEEDWAEAETL
-1090 FDGLVTDSELPQA
+1090 FDGLATDSELPQT

-1108 LAGLAE
+1108 LAGLTE

-1132 FDEEDALEALADES
+1132 FDEDDALEALADES
-1146 AQEANAVLGEDAI
+1146 VQEANAVLGEDAI
-1159 GLDELALNEFGEDD
+1159 GLDELALTEFGEDD
-1173 ELAVLADEPGFAEP
+1173 ELSVLADEPGFAEP

-1227 ESELATPP
+1227 ESDLATPP

-1245 ESAVTDLGS
+1245 ESAVTDLDD
-1254 IEFDESE
+1254 IEFDENE

-1271 SAMADGPSL
+1271 SAMADEPSL

-1291 GEIDLADEVEFDELE
+1291 GEIDLADEV
-1306 LPEFGEEE
+1306 
-1314 ALAAIAD
+1314 
-1321 EPSYDAP
+1321 
-1328 VVEEEVFAAEEP
+1328 
-1340 AVESDITSEE
+1340 
-1350 SALDDVL
+1350 
-1357 EPSEVATDNVE
+1357 
-1368 SAEEQAQAE
+1368 
-1377 TTDDVFDFD
+1377 DFD

-1411 VVEEEVFAAEEPAVE
+1411 IVEEE
-1426 SEVTSEESALD
+1426 
-1437 DVLEPSEVAD
+1437 
-1447 DNVESA
+1447 
-1453 EEQAQAETTDDAFDF
+1453 
-1468 DELELPEFGEDEALA
+1468 
-1483 AMADEPSYDAPVVE
+1483 
-1497 EDAFATEEPAVES
+1497 AFATEEPVVES
-1510 EITSDESALDEVLE
+1510 EITSEESALDEVLE

-1538 QAQAETTDDAFDF
+1538 QAQAETTDDAFDV
-1551 DELELPVFGEDEAL
+1551 DELELPEFGEDEAL
-1565 VAMADEPSY
+1565 AAMADELSY
-1574 DAPLVEEEAFA
+1574 DAPVVEEDAFA
-1585 AEEPAVESEVTSEES
+1585 TGEPAVESETTSDES

-1633 VDELEL
+1633 VDELELPEFGEDEALAAMADEPSYDAPVVEEDAFAAEEPAVESETTSDESTLDDVLEPSKAATDNAKSAEEQVQAETTDDAFDVDELDLPEFGEDEALAAMADEPSYDAPVVEEDAFAAEEPAVESETTSEESALDEELEPSEAATDNVESAEEQAQAETTDDAFDFDELEL

-1689 AEELEEAPI
+1689 AEELDEAPI

-1722 LNTVNKLHINPS
+1722 LNTVNKPHINPS

-1768 MAHLLS
+1768 MADLLS
-1774 EDALDDNFFPE
+1774 EEALDDNFFPE

-1828 AEEREIWS
+1828 ADEREIWS

-1900 DISNVDVDENAEASG
+1900 DISNVDVDENAEAAG

-1943 DDDVRREAKNLIDM
+1943 DDVVRREAKNLIDM

>member
-161 KVTPVTRPVKVT
+161 KVTP
-173 PATPAQAVSETVK
+173 ATPAQAVSETVK
-186 VESQVDTT
+186 VEPQIDTT

-549 DESELETP
+549 DESELETQ

-562 LESLLESG
+562 LESLLEFG
-570 ADDTQDDLSTSL
+570 AGDTQDDLSTSL

-708 KAQEGDAAEP
+708 KAQEYDAAEP

-747 GNTEG
+747 GNAEG

-774 PKQDEPTA
+774 PKQDEPAA
-782 EVEELVESIDSP
+782 EVEELVEAIDSP

-833 EASTAEAELD
+833 EASTAEAELN
-843 TDPQTLQESLEDST
+843 TDPQTLQESLDDSA
-857 EALLEEA
+857 ESLLEEA
-864 APSEPVLP
+864 APSESVLP
-872 TEQLVD
+872 TELLAD

-886 GDIDDIDAQDDQND
+886 GDVDDIDAQDDLDDQND

-920 EPTTQTETSEQE
+920 EPTTQTETAEQE

-965 EVESPQIDSE
+965 EVESSQIDLE
-975 LHEVDSDERIASTSL
+975 QHEVDSDEHLASTPL

-999 DGHPDD
+999 DERPDD
-1005 AMLSELDDTQAQ
+1005 AMLSELDATPAQ
-1017 DDELVDLV
+1017 DDELVDLI

-1044 EDAQELEATATE
+1044 EDAQELEAPATE

-1090 FDGLVTDSELPQA
+1090 FDGLATDSELPQA

-1227 ESELATPP
+1227 ESELVTPP

-1271 SAMADGPSL
+1271 SAMADEPSL

-1291 GEIDLADEVEFDELE
+1291 GEIDLADEVE
-1306 LPEFGEEE
+1306 
-1314 ALAAIAD
+1314 
-1321 EPSYDAP
+1321 
-1328 VVEEEVFAAEEP
+1328 
-1340 AVESDITSEE
+1340 
-1350 SALDDVL
+1350 
-1357 EPSEVATDNVE
+1357 
-1368 SAEEQAQAE
+1368 
-1377 TTDDVFDFD
+1377 
-1386 ELELPEFGEDEAL
+1386 
-1399 AAMADE
+1399 
-1405 PSYDAP
+1405 
-1411 VVEEEVFAAEEPAVE
+1411 
-1426 SEVTSEESALD
+1426 
-1437 DVLEPSEVAD
+1437 
-1447 DNVESA
+1447 
-1453 EEQAQAETTDDAFDF
+1453 F

-1497 EDAFATEEPAVES
+1497 EDAFATGEPAVESEITSEESALDDVLEPSEAATDNVESAEDQAQAETTDDAFDVDELELPEFGEDEALAAMADEPSYDAPVVEEDVFAAEEPAVES
-1510 EITSDESALDEVLE
+1510 EITSEESALDEVLE
-1524 PSEAATDNVESAEE
+1524 PSEAATDNAESAEDQDQAQAETMDDAFDVDELELPEFGEDEALAAMADEPSYDAPLVEEDALATEEPAVESEITSEESALDDVLEPSEAATDNVESAED

-1551 DELELPVFGEDEAL
+1551 DELELPEFGEDEAL

-1585 AEEPAVESEVTSEES
+1585 AEEPVVESEVTSEES

-1610 AATDNVES
+1610 VATDNVES
-1618 AEEQVQAE
+1618 AEEQAQAE
-1626 ITDDAFD
+1626 TTDDAFD
-1633 VDELEL
+1633 FDEL
-1639 PEFGEDEAAEA
+1639 D
-1650 VASEPNIEP
+1650 
-1659 DAEPEA
+1659 
-1665 ESDDFEIDDIE
+1665 

-1689 AEELEEAPI
+1689 AEELDEAPI

-1722 LNTVNKLHINPS
+1722 LNTVNKPHINPS

-1768 MAHLLS
+1768 MADLLS

-1809 WNGFKLPDNPS
+1809 WNGFKLPDNLS
-1820 AEVTSDVP
+1820 AEATNDVP

-1900 DISNVDVDENAEASG
+1900 DISNVDVDENAEAAG

-1925 MNDAEGAIKL
+1925 MNDAEGATKL

>member
-147 TSRPIAPTPVTRPV
+147 TPRPIAPTPVTRPV
-161 KVTPVTRPVKVT
+161 KVTP
-173 PATPAQAVSETVK
+173 ATPVQAVSETVK
-186 VESQVDTT
+186 VEPPVDTT
-194 PVKTPDVPQVK
+194 PVKAPEVPQVK

-358 LLFDDTMGDDEN
+358 LLFDDSMGEDEN

-500 EVDEFDL
+500 EADEFDL

-549 DESELETP
+549 DESELDTQ

-628 EADEEESLDEFDPLS
+628 EADEEESLDDFDPLS

-680 SLEWPEEELATAEES
+680 SLEWPEEELVTAEES

-708 KAQEGDAAEP
+708 KAQEDDTAEP

-747 GNTEG
+747 GNAEG

-774 PKQDEPTA
+774 PKQDEPAA
-782 EVEELVESIDSP
+782 EVEELVEAIDSP

-833 EASTAEAELD
+833 EGSAAEAELD
-843 TDPQTLQESLEDST
+843 TDPQPLQESLDDSS

-872 TEQLVD
+872 SDPLAD
-878 LPVEEGET
+878 LPLEEGES
-886 GDIDDIDAQDDQND
+886 GDADDIDDQDDQDD

-912 PRQSIDEY
+912 PLDSIDEY
-920 EPTTQTETSEQE
+920 ESTTQTESAEQE
-932 LLSDHEIATTAPE
+932 LLSDHEIATTTPE
-945 LDVEESQEP
+945 LDVEESLEP

-965 EVESPQIDSE
+965 EVESPHIDLE
-975 LHEVDSDERIASTSL
+975 QHEVDSDEHLASTPL

-999 DGHPDD
+999 DEHPDD
-1005 AMLSELDDTQAQ
+1005 TMLSELDDTPAQ

-1044 EDAQELEATATE
+1044 EDAQALEAPSAE

-1063 HETPTP
+1063 LETPTP

-1075 FGTPVEEDWAEAETL
+1075 FGTPIEEDWAEAETL
-1090 FDGLVTDSELPQA
+1090 FDGLATDSELPQT

-1132 FDEEDALEALADES
+1132 FDEDDALEALADES
-1146 AQEANAVLGEDAI
+1146 VQEANAVLGEDAI
-1159 GLDELALNEFGEDD
+1159 GLDELALTEFGEDD
-1173 ELAVLADEPGFAEP
+1173 ELSVLADEPGFAEP

-1227 ESELATPP
+1227 ESDLATPP

-1245 ESAVTDLGS
+1245 ESAVTDLDD

-1271 SAMADGPSL
+1271 SAMADEPSL

-1291 GEIDLADEVEFDELE
+1291 GEIDLADEV
-1306 LPEFGEEE
+1306 
-1314 ALAAIAD
+1314 
-1321 EPSYDAP
+1321 
-1328 VVEEEVFAAEEP
+1328 
-1340 AVESDITSEE
+1340 
-1350 SALDDVL
+1350 
-1357 EPSEVATDNVE
+1357 
-1368 SAEEQAQAE
+1368 
-1377 TTDDVFDFD
+1377 DFD

-1411 VVEEEVFAAEEPAVE
+1411 VVEEDAFAAEEPAVE
-1426 SEVTSEESALD
+1426 SETTSDESTLDDVLEPSEAATDNAKSAEEQVQAETTDDGFDVDELELPEFGEDEALAAMADEPSYDAPVVEEDAFAAEDPVVESEITSDEPALDDVLEPSEAATDNAKSAEEQVQAETTDDAFDVDELELPEFGEDEALAAMADEPSYDAPVVEEEAFATEEPVVESEITSDESALD
-1437 DVLEPSEVAD
+1437 DVLEPSKAAT
-1447 DNVESA
+1447 DNAESA
-1453 EEQAQAETTDDAFDF
+1453 EEQAQVETTDDAFDF

-1497 EDAFATEEPAVES
+1497 EDAFATEELAVES
-1510 EITSDESALDEVLE
+1510 EITSEESALDEVLE
-1524 PSEAATDNVESAEE
+1524 PSKAATDNAESAEE
-1538 QAQAETTDDAFDF
+1538 QAQAETTDDAFD
-1551 DELELPVFGEDEAL
+1551 L
-1565 VAMADEPSY
+1565 
-1574 DAPLVEEEAFA
+1574 
-1585 AEEPAVESEVTSEES
+1585 
-1600 ALDDVLEPSE
+1600 
-1610 AATDNVES
+1610 
-1618 AEEQVQAE
+1618 
-1626 ITDDAFD
+1626 
-1633 VDELEL
+1633 DELEL

-1689 AEELEEAPI
+1689 AEELDEAPI

-1722 LNTVNKLHINPS
+1722 LNTVKKPHINPS

-1768 MAHLLS
+1768 MADLLS
-1774 EDALDDNFFPE
+1774 EEALDDNFFPE

-1828 AEEREIWS
+1828 ADEREIWS

-1900 DISNVDVDENAEASG
+1900 DISNVDVDENAEAAG

-1943 DDDVRREAKNLIDM
+1943 DDVVRREAKNLIDM

>member
-147 TSRPIAPTPVTRPV
+147 TPRPIAPTPVTRPV
-161 KVTPVTRPVKVT
+161 KAT

-186 VESQVDTT
+186 VEPPVDTT
-194 PVKTPDVPQVK
+194 PVKAPEVPQVK

-358 LLFDDTMGDDEN
+358 LLFDDSMGEDEN

-435 DEVSPELEITDDEE
+435 DEVSPDLEITDDEE

-500 EVDEFDL
+500 EADEFDL

-549 DESELETP
+549 DESELDTQ

-680 SLEWPEEELATAEES
+680 SLEWPEEELVTAEES

-708 KAQEGDAAEP
+708 KAQEDDAAEP

-747 GNTEG
+747 GSPEG
-752 DLVDNT
+752 DLVDNS

-774 PKQDEPTA
+774 PKQDEQAA
-782 EVEELVESIDSP
+782 EVEELVEAIDSS

-833 EASTAEAELD
+833 EGSNAEAELD
-843 TDPQTLQESLEDST
+843 TDPQPLQESFDDSS

-872 TEQLVD
+872 SDPLAD
-878 LPVEEGET
+878 LPLEEGET
-886 GDIDDIDAQDDQND
+886 SDVDDIDAQDDQDD

-912 PRQSIDEY
+912 PLDSIDEH
-920 EPTTQTETSEQE
+920 ESTTQTETSEQE
-932 LLSDHEIATTAPE
+932 LLSDHEIATTTLE

-965 EVESPQIDSE
+965 EVESPHIDLE
-975 LHEVDSDERIASTSL
+975 QHEVDSDEHLASTPL

-999 DGHPDD
+999 DEHPDD
-1005 AMLSELDDTQAQ
+1005 TMLSELDDTPAQ
-1017 DDELVDLV
+1017 DDALVDLV

-1044 EDAQELEATATE
+1044 EDAQALEAPSAE

-1075 FGTPVEEDWAEAETL
+1075 FGTPIEEDWAEAETL
-1090 FDGLVTDSELPQA
+1090 FDGLATDSELPQT

-1132 FDEEDALEALADES
+1132 FDEDDALEALADES
-1146 AQEANAVLGEDAI
+1146 VQEANAVLGEDAI
-1159 GLDELALNEFGEDD
+1159 GLDELALTEFGEDD

-1205 FGEEEALASLE
+1205 FGE
-1216 EEPMLSEVELS
+1216 
-1227 ESELATPP
+1227 
-1235 IDETELLEQA
+1235 
-1245 ESAVTDLGS
+1245 
-1254 IEFDESE
+1254 
-1261 LPEFGEEDAL
+1261 
-1271 SAMADGPSL
+1271 
-1280 ADFELD
+1280 
-1286 EPVEE
+1286 
-1291 GEIDLADEVEFDELE
+1291 
-1306 LPEFGEEE
+1306 
-1314 ALAAIAD
+1314 
-1321 EPSYDAP
+1321 
-1328 VVEEEVFAAEEP
+1328 
-1340 AVESDITSEE
+1340 
-1350 SALDDVL
+1350 
-1357 EPSEVATDNVE
+1357 
-1368 SAEEQAQAE
+1368 
-1377 TTDDVFDFD
+1377 
-1386 ELELPEFGEDEAL
+1386 DEAL

-1411 VVEEEVFAAEEPAVE
+1411 VVEEDAFAAEEPAVE
-1426 SEVTSEESALD
+1426 SETTSDESTLD
-1437 DVLEPSEVAD
+1437 DVLEPSEAAT
-1447 DNVESA
+1447 DNAKSA
-1453 EEQAQAETTDDAFDF
+1453 EEQVQAETTDDAFDF

-1497 EDAFATEEPAVES
+1497 EPAVES
-1510 EITSDESALDEVLE
+1510 EITSDESALDDMLE
-1524 PSEAATDNVESAEE
+1524 PSKAATDNVESAEE
-1538 QAQAETTDDAFDF
+1538 QAQVETTDDAFDV
-1551 DELELPVFGEDEAL
+1551 DELELPEFGEDEAL
-1565 VAMADEPSY
+1565 AAMADEPSY
-1574 DAPLVEEEAFA
+1574 DAPVVEEDAFAAEEPAVESETTSDESTLDDVLEPSKAATDNVESAKEQAQVETTDDAFDVDELELPEFGEDEALAAMVDEPSYDAPVVEEEAFA

-1600 ALDDVLEPSE
+1600 ALGEELEPSE

-1618 AEEQVQAE
+1618 AKEQAQVE
-1626 ITDDAFD
+1626 TTDDAFD

-1689 AEELEEAPI
+1689 AEELDEAPI

-1722 LNTVNKLHINPS
+1722 LNTVNKPHINPS

-1768 MAHLLS
+1768 MADLLS
-1774 EDALDDNFFPE
+1774 EEALDDNFFPE

-1809 WNGFKLPDNPS
+1809 WNGFKLPDTPS

-1828 AEEREIWS
+1828 ADEREIWS

-1900 DISNVDVDENAEASG
+1900 DISNVDVDENAEAAG

-1943 DDDVRREAKNLIDM
+1943 DDVVRREAKNLIDM

>member
-147 TSRPIAPTPVTRPV
+147 TPRPIAP
-161 KVTPVTRPVKVT
+161 TPVTRPVKVT

-186 VESQVDTT
+186 VESPVDTT
-194 PVKTPDVPQVK
+194 PVKAPDVPQVK

-358 LLFDDTMGDDEN
+358 LLFDDSMGEDEN

-549 DESELETP
+549 DESELDTQ

-603 EALAGLSDDEIEVSP
+603 EALAGLSDDEIEVSL

-680 SLEWPEEELATAEES
+680 SLEWPVEELATEEES

-708 KAQEGDAAEP
+708 KAQEDDAAEP

-747 GNTEG
+747 GSPEG
-752 DLVDNT
+752 DLVDNS

-774 PKQDEPTA
+774 PKQDEQAA
-782 EVEELVESIDSP
+782 EVEELVEAIDSS

-833 EASTAEAELD
+833 EGSNAEAELD
-843 TDPQTLQESLEDST
+843 TDPQPLQESLDDSS

-872 TEQLVD
+872 SSDPLAD
-878 LPVEEGET
+878 LPLEEGES
-886 GDIDDIDAQDDQND
+886 GDADDIDDQDDQDD

-912 PRQSIDEY
+912 PLDSIDEY
-920 EPTTQTETSEQE
+920 QSTTQTETSEQE
-932 LLSDHEIATTAPE
+932 LLSDHEIATTTPE

-965 EVESPQIDSE
+965 EVESPHIDLE
-975 LHEVDSDERIASTSL
+975 QHEVDSDEHLASTPL

-999 DGHPDD
+999 DEHPDD
-1005 AMLSELDDTQAQ
+1005 TMLSELDDTPAQ
-1017 DDELVDLV
+1017 EDELVDLV

-1044 EDAQELEATATE
+1044 EDAQALEAPSAE

-1063 HETPTP
+1063 LETPTP

-1075 FGTPVEEDWAEAETL
+1075 FGTPIEEDWAEAETL
-1090 FDGLVTDSELPQA
+1090 FDGLATDSELPQT

-1108 LAGLAE
+1108 LAGLTE

-1132 FDEEDALEALADES
+1132 FDEDDALEALADES
-1146 AQEANAVLGEDAI
+1146 VQEANAVLGEDAI
-1159 GLDELALNEFGEDD
+1159 GLDELALTEFGEDD
-1173 ELAVLADEPGFAEP
+1173 ELSVLADEPGFAEP

-1227 ESELATPP
+1227 ESDLATPP

-1245 ESAVTDLGS
+1245 ESAVTDLDD
-1254 IEFDESE
+1254 IEFDENE

-1271 SAMADGPSL
+1271 SAMADEPSL

-1286 EPVEE
+1286 EPVAE
-1291 GEIDLADEVEFDELE
+1291 GEIDLADEV
-1306 LPEFGEEE
+1306 
-1314 ALAAIAD
+1314 
-1321 EPSYDAP
+1321 
-1328 VVEEEVFAAEEP
+1328 
-1340 AVESDITSEE
+1340 
-1350 SALDDVL
+1350 
-1357 EPSEVATDNVE
+1357 
-1368 SAEEQAQAE
+1368 
-1377 TTDDVFDFD
+1377 DFD

-1411 VVEEEVFAAEEPAVE
+1411 VVEEDAFAAEEPAVESETTSDESTLDDVLEPSEAATDNEKSAEEQVQAETTDDAFDVDELELPEFGEDEALAAMADEPSYDAPVVEEEAFAAEESAVE

-1437 DVLEPSEVAD
+1437 EELEPSEAATDNVESAEEQAQAETTDDAFDVDELELPEFGEDEALAAMADEPSYDAPVVEEEAFAAEEPAVESETTSEESALDDVLEPSKAAT
-1447 DNVESA
+1447 DNAESA

-1497 EDAFATEEPAVES
+1497 EEAFAVEEPAVES
-1510 EITSDESALDEVLE
+1510 ET
-1524 PSEAATDNVESAEE
+1524 
-1538 QAQAETTDDAFDF
+1538 
-1551 DELELPVFGEDEAL
+1551 
-1565 VAMADEPSY
+1565 
-1574 DAPLVEEEAFA
+1574 
-1585 AEEPAVESEVTSEES
+1585 TSEES

-1618 AEEQVQAE
+1618 AEEQAQVE
-1626 ITDDAFD
+1626 TTDDAFD

-1689 AEELEEAPI
+1689 AEELDEAPI

-1722 LNTVNKLHINPS
+1722 LNTVNKPHINPS

-1768 MAHLLS
+1768 MADLLS
-1774 EDALDDNFFPE
+1774 EEALDDNFFPE

-1809 WNGFKLPDNPS
+1809 WNGFKLPDTPS

-1828 AEEREIWS
+1828 ADEREIWS

-1900 DISNVDVDENAEASG
+1900 DISNVDVDENAEAAG

-1943 DDDVRREAKNLIDM
+1943 DDVVRREAKNLIDM

>member
-147 TSRPIAPTPVTRPV
+147 TPRPIAPTPVTRPV
-161 KVTPVTRPVKVT
+161 KVTP
-173 PATPAQAVSETVK
+173 ATPVQAVSETVK
-186 VESQVDTT
+186 VEPPVDTT
-194 PVKTPDVPQVK
+194 PVKAPEVPQVK

-358 LLFDDTMGDDEN
+358 LLFDDSMGEDEN

-500 EVDEFDL
+500 EADEFDL

-549 DESELETP
+549 DESELDTQ

-680 SLEWPEEELATAEES
+680 SLEWPEEELVTAEES

-708 KAQEGDAAEP
+708 KAQEDDAAEP

-747 GNTEG
+747 GNAEG

-774 PKQDEPTA
+774 PKQDEPAA
-782 EVEELVESIDSP
+782 EVEELVEAIDSP
-794 MAGDEFEPT
+794 MAGDEFEPR

-833 EASTAEAELD
+833 EGSNAEAELD
-843 TDPQTLQESLEDST
+843 TDPQSLQESLDDSS

-872 TEQLVD
+872 SSDPLAD
-878 LPVEEGET
+878 LPLEEGET
-886 GDIDDIDAQDDQND
+886 SDVDDIDAQDDQDD

-912 PRQSIDEY
+912 PLDSIDEH
-920 EPTTQTETSEQE
+920 ESTTQTETSEQE
-932 LLSDHEIATTAPE
+932 LLSDHEIATTTPE

-965 EVESPQIDSE
+965 EVESPHIDLE
-975 LHEVDSDERIASTSL
+975 QHEVDSDEHLAATPL

-999 DGHPDD
+999 DEHPDD
-1005 AMLSELDDTQAQ
+1005 TMLSELDDTPAQ

-1044 EDAQELEATATE
+1044 EDAQAFEAPSAE

-1063 HETPTP
+1063 LETPTP

-1075 FGTPVEEDWAEAETL
+1075 FGTPIEEDWAEAETL
-1090 FDGLVTDSELPQA
+1090 FDGLATDSELPQT

-1108 LAGLAE
+1108 LAGLTE

-1132 FDEEDALEALADES
+1132 FDEDDALEALADES
-1146 AQEANAVLGEDAI
+1146 VQEANAVLGEDAI
-1159 GLDELALNEFGEDD
+1159 GLDELALTEFGEDD
-1173 ELAVLADEPGFAEP
+1173 ELSVLADEPGFAEP

-1216 EEPMLSEVELS
+1216 EEPMLSEVALS
-1227 ESELATPP
+1227 ESDLATPP

-1245 ESAVTDLGS
+1245 ESAVTDLDD
-1254 IEFDESE
+1254 IEFDENE

-1271 SAMADGPSL
+1271 SAMADEPSL

-1286 EPVEE
+1286 EPVAE
-1291 GEIDLADEVEFDELE
+1291 GEIDLADEV
-1306 LPEFGEEE
+1306 
-1314 ALAAIAD
+1314 
-1321 EPSYDAP
+1321 
-1328 VVEEEVFAAEEP
+1328 
-1340 AVESDITSEE
+1340 
-1350 SALDDVL
+1350 
-1357 EPSEVATDNVE
+1357 
-1368 SAEEQAQAE
+1368 
-1377 TTDDVFDFD
+1377 DFD

-1411 VVEEEVFAAEEPAVE
+1411 VVEEDAFATGEPAVE
-1426 SEVTSEESALD
+1426 SEITIDESALDEELEPSEAATDNAKSAEEQVQAETTDDAFDVDELELPEFGEDEALAAMADEPSYDAPVVEEEAFATGEPVVESEITSEESALD
-1437 DVLEPSEVAD
+1437 DMLEPSEAAT
-1447 DNVESA
+1447 DNAESA

-1497 EDAFATEEPAVES
+1497 EEAFAAEEPVVES
-1510 EITSDESALDEVLE
+1510 EVTSEESALDEELE

-1551 DELELPVFGEDEAL
+1551 DELELP
-1565 VAMADEPSY
+1565 
-1574 DAPLVEEEAFA
+1574 
-1585 AEEPAVESEVTSEES
+1585 
-1600 ALDDVLEPSE
+1600 
-1610 AATDNVES
+1610 
-1618 AEEQVQAE
+1618 
-1626 ITDDAFD
+1626 
-1633 VDELEL
+1633 
-1639 PEFGEDEAAEA
+1639 EFGEDEAAEA
-1650 VASEPNIEP
+1650 VASESNIEP

-1689 AEELEEAPI
+1689 AEELDEAPI

-1722 LNTVNKLHINPS
+1722 LNTVNKPHINPS

-1768 MAHLLS
+1768 MADLLS
-1774 EDALDDNFFPE
+1774 EEALDDNFFPE

-1828 AEEREIWS
+1828 ADEREIWS

-1900 DISNVDVDENAEASG
+1900 DISNVDVDENAEAAG

-1943 DDDVRREAKNLIDM
+1943 DDVVRREAKNLIDM

>member
-147 TSRPIAPTPVTRPV
+147 TPRPIAPTPVTRPV
-161 KVTPVTRPVKVT
+161 KVTP
-173 PATPAQAVSETVK
+173 ATPVQAVSETVK
-186 VESQVDTT
+186 VEPPVDTT
-194 PVKTPDVPQVK
+194 PVKAPEVPQVK

-358 LLFDDTMGDDEN
+358 LLFDDSMGEDEN

-500 EVDEFDL
+500 EADEFDL

-549 DESELETP
+549 DESELDTQ

-680 SLEWPEEELATAEES
+680 SLEWPEEELVTAEES

-708 KAQEGDAAEP
+708 KAQEDDAAEP

-747 GNTEG
+747 GNAEG

-774 PKQDEPTA
+774 PKQDEPAA
-782 EVEELVESIDSP
+782 EVEELVEAIDSP
-794 MAGDEFEPT
+794 VAGDEFEPR

-833 EASTAEAELD
+833 EGSNAEAELD
-843 TDPQTLQESLEDST
+843 TDPQSLQESLDDSS

-872 TEQLVD
+872 SSDPLAD
-878 LPVEEGET
+878 LPLEEGES
-886 GDIDDIDAQDDQND
+886 GDADDIDAQDDQDD

-912 PRQSIDEY
+912 PLDSIDEY
-920 EPTTQTETSEQE
+920 QSTTQTETAEQE
-932 LLSDHEIATTAPE
+932 LVSDHEIATTTPE
-945 LDVEESQEP
+945 LDVEESLEP

-965 EVESPQIDSE
+965 EVESPHIDLE
-975 LHEVDSDERIASTSL
+975 QHEVDSDEHLAATPL
-990 ATEVTEEAL
+990 ATEVTEDAL
-999 DGHPDD
+999 DEHPDD
-1005 AMLSELDDTQAQ
+1005 AMLSELDDPQVQ

-1044 EDAQELEATATE
+1044 EDAQALEAPSAE

-1063 HETPTP
+1063 LETPTP

-1075 FGTPVEEDWAEAETL
+1075 FGTPIEEDWAEAETL
-1090 FDGLVTDSELPQA
+1090 FDGLATDSELPQT

-1108 LAGLAE
+1108 LAGLTE

-1132 FDEEDALEALADES
+1132 FDEDDALEALADES
-1146 AQEANAVLGEDAI
+1146 VQEANAVLGEDAI
-1159 GLDELALNEFGEDD
+1159 GLDELALTEFGEDD
-1173 ELAVLADEPGFAEP
+1173 ELSVLADEPGFAEP

-1227 ESELATPP
+1227 ESDLATPP

-1245 ESAVTDLGS
+1245 ESAVTDLDD
-1254 IEFDESE
+1254 IEFDENE

-1271 SAMADGPSL
+1271 SAMADEPSL

-1291 GEIDLADEVEFDELE
+1291 GEIDLADEV
-1306 LPEFGEEE
+1306 
-1314 ALAAIAD
+1314 
-1321 EPSYDAP
+1321 
-1328 VVEEEVFAAEEP
+1328 
-1340 AVESDITSEE
+1340 
-1350 SALDDVL
+1350 
-1357 EPSEVATDNVE
+1357 
-1368 SAEEQAQAE
+1368 
-1377 TTDDVFDFD
+1377 DFD

-1411 VVEEEVFAAEEPAVE
+1411 VVEEDAFATEDPAVE
-1426 SEVTSEESALD
+1426 SEITSDEPALD
-1437 DVLEPSEVAD
+1437 DVLEPSEAATDNAKSAEEQAQAETTDDAFDVDELELPEFGEDEALAAMAD
-1447 DNVESA
+1447 EPSYDAPVVEEEAFATGEPVVESEITSEESALDDMLEPSEAATDNAESA

-1497 EDAFATEEPAVES
+1497 EEAFAAEEPVVES
-1510 EITSDESALDEVLE
+1510 EVTSEESALDEELE

-1551 DELELPVFGEDEAL
+1551 DELELP
-1565 VAMADEPSY
+1565 
-1574 DAPLVEEEAFA
+1574 
-1585 AEEPAVESEVTSEES
+1585 
-1600 ALDDVLEPSE
+1600 
-1610 AATDNVES
+1610 
-1618 AEEQVQAE
+1618 
-1626 ITDDAFD
+1626 
-1633 VDELEL
+1633 
-1639 PEFGEDEAAEA
+1639 EFGEDEAAEA
-1650 VASEPNIEP
+1650 VASESNIEP

-1689 AEELEEAPI
+1689 AEELDEAPI

-1722 LNTVNKLHINPS
+1722 LNTVNKPHINPS

-1768 MAHLLS
+1768 MADLLS
-1774 EDALDDNFFPE
+1774 EEALDDNFFPE

-1828 AEEREIWS
+1828 ADEREIWS

-1900 DISNVDVDENAEASG
+1900 DISNVDVDENAEAAG

-1943 DDDVRREAKNLIDM
+1943 DDVVRREAKNLIDM

>member
-132 QAVTVMKAHQDKLNA
+132 QAVTVMKAHQDKLN
-147 TSRPIAPTPVTRPV
+147 TTPRPIAPTPVTRPV
-161 KVTPVTRPVKVT
+161 KVTP
-173 PATPAQAVSETVK
+173 ATPVQAVSETVK
-186 VESQVDTT
+186 VESPVDTT
-194 PVKTPDVPQVK
+194 PVKTPEVPQVK

-358 LLFDDTMGDDEN
+358 LLFDDSMGEDEN

-500 EVDEFDL
+500 EADEFDL

-549 DESELETP
+549 DESELDTQ

-680 SLEWPEEELATAEES
+680 SLEWPVEELATAEES

-708 KAQEGDAAEP
+708 KAQEDDAAEP

-747 GNTEG
+747 GNAEG
-752 DLVDNT
+752 DLVDNS

-774 PKQDEPTA
+774 PKQDEPAA
-782 EVEELVESIDSP
+782 EVEELVEAIDSS

-833 EASTAEAELD
+833 EGSTAEAELD
-843 TDPQTLQESLEDST
+843 TDPQPLQESLDDSS

-872 TEQLVD
+872 SDPLAD
-878 LPVEEGET
+878 LPLEEGES
-886 GDIDDIDAQDDQND
+886 GDVDDIDAQDDQDD
-900 DWLQAAI
+900 DWLRAAI

-912 PRQSIDEY
+912 PLDSIDEH
-920 EPTTQTETSEQE
+920 ESTAQTETAEQE
-932 LLSDHEIATTAPE
+932 LLSDHEIATTTPE

-965 EVESPQIDSE
+965 EVESPHIDLE
-975 LHEVDSDERIASTSL
+975 QHEVDSDEHLASTPL

-999 DGHPDD
+999 DEHPDD
-1005 AMLSELDDTQAQ
+1005 TMLSELDDTPAQ
-1017 DDELVDLV
+1017 DEELVDLV

-1044 EDAQELEATATE
+1044 EDAQALEAPSAE

-1063 HETPTP
+1063 LETPTP

-1075 FGTPVEEDWAEAETL
+1075 FGTPIEEDWAEAETL
-1090 FDGLVTDSELPQA
+1090 FDGLATDSELPQT

-1132 FDEEDALEALADES
+1132 FDEDDALEALADES
-1146 AQEANAVLGEDAI
+1146 VQEANAVLGEDAI
-1159 GLDELALNEFGEDD
+1159 GLDELALTEFGEDD
-1173 ELAVLADEPGFAEP
+1173 ELSVLADEPGFAEP

-1227 ESELATPP
+1227 ESDLATPP

-1245 ESAVTDLGS
+1245 ESAVTDLDD
-1254 IEFDESE
+1254 IEFDENE

-1271 SAMADGPSL
+1271 SAMADEPSL

-1286 EPVEE
+1286 EPVAE
-1291 GEIDLADEVEFDELE
+1291 GEIDLADEV
-1306 LPEFGEEE
+1306 
-1314 ALAAIAD
+1314 
-1321 EPSYDAP
+1321 
-1328 VVEEEVFAAEEP
+1328 
-1340 AVESDITSEE
+1340 
-1350 SALDDVL
+1350 
-1357 EPSEVATDNVE
+1357 
-1368 SAEEQAQAE
+1368 
-1377 TTDDVFDFD
+1377 DFD

-1411 VVEEEVFAAEEPAVE
+1411 VVEEDAFAAEEPAVESETTSDESTLDDVLEPSEAATDNEKSAEEQVQAETTDDAFDVDELELPEFGEDEALAAMADEPSYDAPVVEEEAFAAEESAVE

-1437 DVLEPSEVAD
+1437 EELEPSEAATDNVESAEEQAQAETTDDAFDVDELELPEFGEDEALAAMADEPSYDAPVVEEEAFAAEEPAVESETTSEESALDDVLEPSKAAT
-1447 DNVESA
+1447 DNAESA

-1497 EDAFATEEPAVES
+1497 EEAFAVEEPAVES
-1510 EITSDESALDEVLE
+1510 ET
-1524 PSEAATDNVESAEE
+1524 
-1538 QAQAETTDDAFDF
+1538 
-1551 DELELPVFGEDEAL
+1551 
-1565 VAMADEPSY
+1565 
-1574 DAPLVEEEAFA
+1574 
-1585 AEEPAVESEVTSEES
+1585 TSEES

-1618 AEEQVQAE
+1618 AEEQAQVE
-1626 ITDDAFD
+1626 TTDDAFD

-1689 AEELEEAPI
+1689 AEELDEAPI

-1722 LNTVNKLHINPS
+1722 LNTVNKPHINPS

-1768 MAHLLS
+1768 MADLLS
-1774 EDALDDNFFPE
+1774 EEALDDNFFPE

-1809 WNGFKLPDNPS
+1809 WNGFKLPDTPS

-1828 AEEREIWS
+1828 ADEREIWS

-1900 DISNVDVDENAEASG
+1900 DISNVDVDENAEAAG

-1943 DDDVRREAKNLIDM
+1943 DDVVRREAKNLIDM

>member
-161 KVTPVTRPVKVT
+161 KVTP
-173 PATPAQAVSETVK
+173 ATPDQAVSETVK

-284 GWMVAAAALI
+284 GWIVAAAALI

-549 DESELETP
+549 DESELETQ

-603 EALAGLSDDEIEVSP
+603 EALAGLTDDEIEVSP

-708 KAQEGDAAEP
+708 KAQEDDAAES

-747 GNTEG
+747 VSAEV
-752 DLVDNT
+752 DSVDNT
-758 AIDDLLDDV
+758 AIDELLDDV

-774 PKQDEPTA
+774 PEQDELTA

-794 MAGDEFEPT
+794 MADDEFEPT
-803 EFNSSHFVEDL
+803 EFNSSHFAEDL

-833 EASTAEAELD
+833 EVSTAEAELN
-843 TDPQTLQESLEDST
+843 TDPQNLQESLDDST
-857 EALLEEA
+857 ESLLEEA
-864 APSEPVLP
+864 APSESVLP
-872 TEQLVD
+872 KELLAD
-878 LPVEEGET
+878 LPLEEGES
-886 GDIDDIDAQDDQND
+886 GDADDIDAQDDQDD

-920 EPTTQTETSEQE
+920 EPTTQTETAEQE

-965 EVESPQIDSE
+965 EVESPQSDLE
-975 LHEVDSDERIASTSL
+975 QHEVDSDEHLASTPL

-999 DGHPDD
+999 DEHPDD
-1005 AMLSELDDTQAQ
+1005 AMLSELDATPAQ

-1044 EDAQELEATATE
+1044 EDAQELEAPATE

-1216 EEPMLSEVELS
+1216 EEPMLSEIELS
-1227 ESELATPP
+1227 ESELVTPP

-1245 ESAVTDLGS
+1245 ESAVTDLDD
-1254 IEFDESE
+1254 IELDESE

-1340 AVESDITSEE
+1340 AVESEVTSEESALDEVLEPSEVATDNVESAEEQAQAETTDDVFDFDELELPEFGEDEALAAMADEPSYDAPVVEEEVFAAEEPAVESEVTSEE

-1437 DVLEPSEVAD
+1437 EVLEPSEVAD

-1453 EEQAQAETTDDAFDF
+1453 EEQVQAEITDDAFDV
-1468 DELELPEFGEDEALA
+1468 DELELPE
-1483 AMADEPSYDAPVVE
+1483 
-1497 EDAFATEEPAVES
+1497 
-1510 EITSDESALDEVLE
+1510 
-1524 PSEAATDNVESAEE
+1524 
-1538 QAQAETTDDAFDF
+1538 
-1551 DELELPVFGEDEAL
+1551 FGEDEAL

-1618 AEEQVQAE
+1618 AEEQAQAE
-1626 ITDDAFD
+1626 TTDDAFD
-1633 VDELEL
+1633 FDELEL

-1665 ESDDFEIDDIE
+1665 ESDDFEIDELD

-1689 AEELEEAPI
+1689 AEELDEAPI

-1722 LNTVNKLHINPS
+1722 LNTVNKPHINPS

-1820 AEVTSDVP
+1820 AEATNDVP

>member
-161 KVTPVTRPVKVT
+161 KVTP
-173 PATPAQAVSETVK
+173 ATPAQAVSETVK
-186 VESQVDTT
+186 VESPIDTT

-549 DESELETP
+549 DESELETQ

-603 EALAGLSDDEIEVSP
+603 EALAGLTDDEIEVSP

-708 KAQEGDAAEP
+708 KAQEDDAAES

-747 GNTEG
+747 VSAEV
-752 DLVDNT
+752 DSVDNT
-758 AIDDLLDDV
+758 AIDELLDDV

-774 PKQDEPTA
+774 PEQDELTA

-794 MAGDEFEPT
+794 MADDEFEPT
-803 EFNSSHFVEDL
+803 EFNSSHFAEDL

-833 EASTAEAELD
+833 EVSTAEAELN
-843 TDPQTLQESLEDST
+843 TDPQNLQESLDDST
-857 EALLEEA
+857 ESLLEEA
-864 APSEPVLP
+864 APSESVLP
-872 TEQLVD
+872 TELLAD
-878 LPVEEGET
+878 LPLEEGES
-886 GDIDDIDAQDDQND
+886 GDADDIDAQDDQDD

-920 EPTTQTETSEQE
+920 EPTTQTETAEQE

-1340 AVESDITSEE
+1340 AVESDITSDD
-1350 SALDDVL
+1350 SALDEVL

-1377 TTDDVFDFD
+1377 TKDDVFDFD

-1722 LNTVNKLHINPS
+1722 LNTVNKPHINPS

-1747 QEAGFNIAEEEV
+1747 QEAGFNIAEDEV

-1768 MAHLLS
+1768 MADLLS

-1820 AEVTSDVP
+1820 AEATNDVP

>member
-161 KVTPVTRPVKVT
+161 KVTP
-173 PATPAQAVSETVK
+173 ATPAQAVSETVK
-186 VESQVDTT
+186 VEPQIDTT

-549 DESELETP
+549 DESELETQ

-603 EALAGLSDDEIEVSP
+603 EALAGLTDDEIEVSP

-708 KAQEGDAAEP
+708 KAQEDDAAES

-747 GNTEG
+747 VSAEV
-752 DLVDNT
+752 DSVDNT
-758 AIDDLLDDV
+758 AIDELLDDV

-774 PKQDEPTA
+774 PQQDEPTA

-794 MAGDEFEPT
+794 MADDEFEPT

-833 EASTAEAELD
+833 EASTAEAEVD
-843 TDPQTLQESLEDST
+843 TDPQSLQESLDDSS
-857 EALLEEA
+857 EALLEEVA
-864 APSEPVLP
+864 QSEPVLP
-872 TEQLVD
+872 SDPLAD

-886 GDIDDIDAQDDQND
+886 GDVDDIDAQDDLDDQDD

-912 PRQSIDEY
+912 PLDSIDEY
-920 EPTTQTETSEQE
+920 ESTTQTETSEQE
-932 LLSDHEIATTAPE
+932 LLSDHEIATTTPE
-945 LDVEESQEP
+945 PDVEESQEP

-965 EVESPQIDSE
+965 EVESSQIDLE
-975 LHEVDSDERIASTSL
+975 QHEVDSDEHLASTPL

-999 DGHPDD
+999 DEHPDD
-1005 AMLSELDDTQAQ
+1005 AMLSELDATPAQ

-1035 AEALLAQDI
+1035 AEALLAQDM
-1044 EDAQELEATATE
+1044 EDAQALEAPATE

-1063 HETPTP
+1063 IETPTP

-1075 FGTPVEEDWAEAETL
+1075 FGTPIEEDWAEAETL
-1090 FDGLVTDSELPQA
+1090 FDGLATDSELPQT

-1132 FDEEDALEALADES
+1132 FDEDDALEALADES
-1146 AQEANAVLGEDAI
+1146 VQEANAVLGEDAI

-1227 ESELATPP
+1227 ESELVTPP
-1235 IDETELLEQA
+1235 IDEAELLEQA
-1245 ESAVTDLGS
+1245 ESAVANLDG

-1271 SAMADGPSL
+1271 SAMADEPSL

-1306 LPEFGEEE
+1306 LPEFGEDE
-1314 ALAAIAD
+1314 ALAAMAD

-1328 VVEEEVFAAEEP
+1328 VMEEDAFAAEEP
-1340 AVESDITSEE
+1340 AVESEITSDD
-1350 SALDDVL
+1350 SALDEVL

-1411 VVEEEVFAAEEPAVE
+1411 V
-1426 SEVTSEESALD
+1426 
-1437 DVLEPSEVAD
+1437 
-1447 DNVESA
+1447 
-1453 EEQAQAETTDDAFDF
+1453 
-1468 DELELPEFGEDEALA
+1468 
-1483 AMADEPSYDAPVVE
+1483 ME
-1497 EDAFATEEPAVES
+1497 ED
-1510 EITSDESALDEVLE
+1510 
-1524 PSEAATDNVESAEE
+1524 
-1538 QAQAETTDDAFDF
+1538 
-1551 DELELPVFGEDEAL
+1551 
-1565 VAMADEPSY
+1565 
-1574 DAPLVEEEAFA
+1574 AFA

-1600 ALDDVLEPSE
+1600 ALDDVLEP
-1610 AATDNVES
+1610 
-1618 AEEQVQAE
+1618 
-1626 ITDDAFD
+1626 
-1633 VDELEL
+1633 
-1639 PEFGEDEAAEA
+1639 
-1650 VASEPNIEP
+1650 
-1659 DAEPEA
+1659 
-1665 ESDDFEIDDIE
+1665 
-1676 LPEFGEEDAIVSV
+1676 
-1689 AEELEEAPI
+1689 
-1698 TSEPEEQDYHFD
+1698 
-1710 SLELPSIEESGE
+1710 
-1722 LNTVNKLHINPS
+1722 
-1734 SYEEQDALFDVFA
+1734 
-1747 QEAGFNIAEEEV
+1747 
-1759 LHSEFDEAA
+1759 
-1768 MAHLLS
+1768 
-1774 EDALDDNFFPE
+1774 
-1785 SPDDEMAASAGM
+1785 
-1797 DIEAMLEVGGDD
+1797 
-1809 WNGFKLPDNPS
+1809 
-1820 AEVTSDVP
+1820 
-1828 AEEREIWS
+1828 
-1836 SEEALRQ
+1836 
-1843 PNIDE
+1843 
-1848 ENWAEQDDFDPKK
+1848 
-1861 NQYMTID
+1861 
-1868 ELMAQVDGD
+1868 
-1877 EVEFEE
+1877 
-1883 EDLKLDVGLDEF
+1883 
-1895 PDVIG
+1895 
-1900 DISNVDVDENAEASG
+1900 
-1915 KLDLA
+1915 
-1920 KIYIE
+1920 
-1925 MNDAEGAIKL
+1925 
-1935 LEEAIVYG
+1935 
-1943 DDDVRREAKNLIDM
+1943 
-1957 INGR
+1957 

>member
-110 SLVPGSTLRVPSL
+110 SLVSGSTLRVPSL

-132 QAVTVMKAHQDKLNA
+132 QAVTVMKAHQDKLN
-147 TSRPIAPTPVTRPV
+147 TTPRPIAP
-161 KVTPVTRPVKVT
+161 TPVTRPVKVT

-186 VESQVDTT
+186 VEPPVDTT
-194 PVKTPDVPQVK
+194 PVKAPEVPQVK

-358 LLFDDTMGDDEN
+358 LLFDDSMGEDEN

-500 EVDEFDL
+500 EADEFDL

-549 DESELETP
+549 DESELDTQ

-695 DLFDELIGLDESD
+695 DFFDELIGLDESD
-708 KAQEGDAAEP
+708 KAQEDDAAEP

-747 GNTEG
+747 GNAEG
-752 DLVDNT
+752 DLVDNS

-774 PKQDEPTA
+774 PKQDEPAA
-782 EVEELVESIDSP
+782 EVEELVEAIDSS

-833 EASTAEAELD
+833 EGSTAEAELD
-843 TDPQTLQESLEDST
+843 TDPQPLQESLDDSS

-872 TEQLVD
+872 SDPLAD
-878 LPVEEGET
+878 LPLKEGES
-886 GDIDDIDAQDDQND
+886 GDADDIDDQDDQDD

-912 PRQSIDEY
+912 PLDSIDEY
-920 EPTTQTETSEQE
+920 ESTTQTETSEQE
-932 LLSDHEIATTAPE
+932 LLSDHEIATRTPE

-965 EVESPQIDSE
+965 EVESPHIDLE
-975 LHEVDSDERIASTSL
+975 QHEVDSDEHLASTPL

-999 DGHPDD
+999 DEHPDD
-1005 AMLSELDDTQAQ
+1005 TMLSELDDPQVQ

-1044 EDAQELEATATE
+1044 EDAQALEAPSAE

-1075 FGTPVEEDWAEAETL
+1075 FGTPIEEDWAEAETL
-1090 FDGLVTDSELPQA
+1090 FDGLATDSELPQT

-1132 FDEEDALEALADES
+1132 FDEDDALKALADES
-1146 AQEANAVLGEDAI
+1146 VQEANAVLGEDAI
-1159 GLDELALNEFGEDD
+1159 GLDELALTEFGEDD
-1173 ELAVLADEPGFAEP
+1173 ELSVLADEPGFAEP

-1227 ESELATPP
+1227 ESDLATPP

-1245 ESAVTDLGS
+1245 ESAVTELDD
-1254 IEFDESE
+1254 IAFDENE

-1271 SAMADGPSL
+1271 SAMADEPSL

-1291 GEIDLADEVEFDELE
+1291 GEIDLADEV
-1306 LPEFGEEE
+1306 
-1314 ALAAIAD
+1314 
-1321 EPSYDAP
+1321 
-1328 VVEEEVFAAEEP
+1328 
-1340 AVESDITSEE
+1340 
-1350 SALDDVL
+1350 
-1357 EPSEVATDNVE
+1357 
-1368 SAEEQAQAE
+1368 
-1377 TTDDVFDFD
+1377 DFD

-1411 VVEEEVFAAEEPAVE
+1411 VVEEDAFAAEEPDVE
-1426 SEVTSEESALD
+1426 SEITSEESALD
-1437 DVLEPSEVAD
+1437 DVFEPSEAAT

-1453 EEQAQAETTDDAFDF
+1453 EEQVQAEITDDAFDVDELELPEF
-1468 DELELPEFGEDEALA
+1468 GEDEALTAMADEPSYDAPVVEEDAFAAEEPDVESEITSEESALDDVFEPSEAATDNVESAEEQVQAEITDDAFDVDELELPEFGEDEALA

-1510 EITSDESALDEVLE
+1510 EITSEESALVDVLE
-1524 PSEAATDNVESAEE
+1524 PSEAETDNVESAEE
-1538 QAQAETTDDAFDF
+1538 QAQTETTDDAFDV
-1551 DELELPVFGEDEAL
+1551 DELELPEFGEDEAL
-1565 VAMADEPSY
+1565 AAMAYEPSY
-1574 DAPLVEEEAFA
+1574 DAPVVEEEAFA
-1585 AEEPAVESEVTSEES
+1585 TEEPVVESEITSDES
-1600 ALDDVLEPSE
+1600 ALDDVLEPSK
-1610 AATDNVES
+1610 AATDNAES

-1626 ITDDAFD
+1626 TTDDAFEF
-1633 VDELEL
+1633 DELEL

-1689 AEELEEAPI
+1689 AEELDEAPI

-1722 LNTVNKLHINPS
+1722 LNTVNKPHINPS

-1747 QEAGFNIAEEEV
+1747 QEAGFNIAEDEV

-1768 MAHLLS
+1768 MADLLS
-1774 EDALDDNFFPE
+1774 EEALDDNFFPE

-1809 WNGFKLPDNPS
+1809 WNGFKLPDTPS

-1828 AEEREIWS
+1828 ADEREIWS

-1900 DISNVDVDENAEASG
+1900 DISNVDVDENAEAAG

-1943 DDDVRREAKNLIDM
+1943 DDVVRREAKNLIDM

>member
-147 TSRPIAPTPVTRPV
+147 TSRPIAP
-161 KVTPVTRPVKVT
+161 TPVTRPVKVT

-500 EVDEFDL
+500 EADEFDL

-549 DESELETP
+549 DESELETQ

-708 KAQEGDAAEP
+708 KAQEDDAAES

-747 GNTEG
+747 VSAEV
-752 DLVDNT
+752 DSVDNT
-758 AIDDLLDDV
+758 AIDELLDDV
-767 LPLEEAS
+767 LPLEDAS
-774 PKQDEPTA
+774 PEQDEPTA

-794 MAGDEFEPT
+794 MVDDEFEPT

-833 EASTAEAELD
+833 EVSTAEAELN
-843 TDPQTLQESLEDST
+843 TDPQNLQESLDDST
-857 EALLEEA
+857 ESLLEEA

-872 TEQLVD
+872 SDPLAD

-886 GDIDDIDAQDDQND
+886 GDVDDIDAQDDQDD

-912 PRQSIDEY
+912 PLDSIDEY
-920 EPTTQTETSEQE
+920 ESTTQTETAEQE

-945 LDVEESQEP
+945 LDVEESQEL

-975 LHEVDSDERIASTSL
+975 LHEVDSDERIASTPL

-999 DGHPDD
+999 DEHPDD
-1005 AMLSELDDTQAQ
+1005 AMLSELDATPAQ

-1044 EDAQELEATATE
+1044 EDAQALEAPSAE

-1075 FGTPVEEDWAEAETL
+1075 FGTPIEEDWAEAETL
-1090 FDGLVTDSELPQA
+1090 FDGLATDSELPQT

-1108 LAGLAE
+1108 LAGLVE
-1114 AESTAEQDD
+1114 AESTTEQDD

-1132 FDEEDALEALADES
+1132 FDEDDALEALADES
-1146 AQEANAVLGEDAI
+1146 VQEANAVLGEDAI

-1227 ESELATPP
+1227 ESDLATPP

-1245 ESAVTDLGS
+1245 ESAVTDLDD
-1254 IEFDESE
+1254 IEFDENE

-1271 SAMADGPSL
+1271 SAMADEPSL

-1306 LPEFGEEE
+1306 LPEFGEDE
-1314 ALAAIAD
+1314 ALAAMAD
-1321 EPSYDAP
+1321 EPSYDDP
-1328 VVEEEVFAAEEP
+1328 VMEEDAFAAEEP
-1340 AVESDITSEE
+1340 AVESEVTSEE
-1350 SALDDVL
+1350 SALDEVL
-1357 EPSEVATDNVE
+1357 EPSEVADDNVE

-1377 TTDDVFDFD
+1377 TKDDAFDFD

-1510 EITSDESALDEVLE
+1510 DITSEESASDEVLE
-1524 PSEAATDNVESAEE
+1524 PT
-1538 QAQAETTDDAFDF
+1538 
-1551 DELELPVFGEDEAL
+1551 
-1565 VAMADEPSY
+1565 
-1574 DAPLVEEEAFA
+1574 
-1585 AEEPAVESEVTSEES
+1585 
-1600 ALDDVLEPSE
+1600 E

-1626 ITDDAFD
+1626 TTDDAFD
-1633 VDELEL
+1633 VDELELPEFGEDEALAAMADEPSYDAPVVEEEVFAAEEPAVEFETTSDESALDKVLEPSEVATDNVESAEKQAQAETTDDAFDFDELDL

-1665 ESDDFEIDDIE
+1665 ESDDFEIDELD

-1689 AEELEEAPI
+1689 AEELDEAPI

-1722 LNTVNKLHINPS
+1722 LNTVNKPHINPS

>member
-81 RPANNVSVQQTLLA
+81 RPTNNVSVQQTLLA

-147 TSRPIAPTPVTRPV
+147 TPRPIAPTPVTRPV
-161 KVTPVTRPVKVT
+161 KVTP
-173 PATPAQAVSETVK
+173 ATPVQAVSETVK
-186 VESQVDTT
+186 VEPPVDTT
-194 PVKTPDVPQVK
+194 PVKAPEVPQVK

-333 SDLDDLTDDL
+333 SELDDLTDDL

-358 LLFDDTMGDDEN
+358 LLFDDSMGEDEN

-500 EVDEFDL
+500 EADEFDL

-549 DESELETP
+549 DESELDTQ

-708 KAQEGDAAEP
+708 KAQEDDAAEP

-747 GNTEG
+747 GSPEG
-752 DLVDNT
+752 DLVDNS

-774 PKQDEPTA
+774 PKQDEPAA
-782 EVEELVESIDSP
+782 EVEELVEAIDSP

-833 EASTAEAELD
+833 EGSTAEAELD
-843 TDPQTLQESLEDST
+843 TDPQPLQESLDDSS

-864 APSEPVLP
+864 APSEPLLP
-872 TEQLVD
+872 PDPLAD
-878 LPVEEGET
+878 LPLEEGET
-886 GDIDDIDAQDDQND
+886 SDVDDIDAQDDQDD

-912 PRQSIDEY
+912 PLDSIDEY
-920 EPTTQTETSEQE
+920 QSTTQTETSEQE
-932 LLSDHEIATTAPE
+932 LLSDHEIATTTPE

-965 EVESPQIDSE
+965 EVESPHIDLE
-975 LHEVDSDERIASTSL
+975 QHEVDSDEHLASTPL

-999 DGHPDD
+999 DEHPDD
-1005 AMLSELDDTQAQ
+1005 AMLSELDDTPAQ

-1044 EDAQELEATATE
+1044 EDAQALEAPSAE

-1063 HETPTP
+1063 LETPTP

-1075 FGTPVEEDWAEAETL
+1075 FGTPIEEDWAEAETL
-1090 FDGLVTDSELPQA
+1090 FDGLATDSELPQT

-1123 SLDDLELLE
+1123 SFDDLELLE
-1132 FDEEDALEALADES
+1132 FDEDDALEALADES
-1146 AQEANAVLGEDAI
+1146 VQEANAVLGEDAI
-1159 GLDELALNEFGEDD
+1159 GLDELALTEFGEDD
-1173 ELAVLADEPGFAEP
+1173 ELSVLADEPGFAEP

-1227 ESELATPP
+1227 ESDLATPP
-1235 IDETELLEQA
+1235 IGETELLEQA
-1245 ESAVTDLGS
+1245 ESAVTDLDD
-1254 IEFDESE
+1254 IEFDENE

-1271 SAMADGPSL
+1271 SAMADEPSL

-1291 GEIDLADEVEFDELE
+1291 GEIDLADEV
-1306 LPEFGEEE
+1306 
-1314 ALAAIAD
+1314 
-1321 EPSYDAP
+1321 
-1328 VVEEEVFAAEEP
+1328 
-1340 AVESDITSEE
+1340 
-1350 SALDDVL
+1350 
-1357 EPSEVATDNVE
+1357 
-1368 SAEEQAQAE
+1368 
-1377 TTDDVFDFD
+1377 
-1386 ELELPEFGEDEAL
+1386 
-1399 AAMADE
+1399 
-1405 PSYDAP
+1405 
-1411 VVEEEVFAAEEPAVE
+1411 
-1426 SEVTSEESALD
+1426 
-1437 DVLEPSEVAD
+1437 
-1447 DNVESA
+1447 
-1453 EEQAQAETTDDAFDF
+1453 DF

-1497 EDAFATEEPAVES
+1497 EDAFAAEEPAVES
-1510 EITSDESALDEVLE
+1510 ETTSDESTLDDVLE
-1524 PSEAATDNVESAEE
+1524 PSEAATDNAKSAEE
-1538 QAQAETTDDAFDF
+1538 QVQAETTDDAFDV
-1551 DELELPVFGEDEAL
+1551 DELELPEFGEDEAL
-1565 VAMADEPSY
+1565 AAMADEPSY
-1574 DAPLVEEEAFA
+1574 DAPVVEEDAFAAEEPAVESETTSDESTLDDVLEPSKAATDNAESAEEQVQAETTDDAFDVDELELPEFGEDEALAAMADEPSYDAPVVEEEAFA
-1585 AEEPAVESEVTSEES
+1585 AEEPAVESKTTSDES
-1600 ALDDVLEPSE
+1600 ALDKVLEPSE

-1633 VDELEL
+1633 VDELELPEFGEDEALAAMADEPSYDAPVVEEDAFAAEEPAVESEITSEESALDDVLEPSKAATDNVESAEEQAQVETTDDAFDFDELEL

-1689 AEELEEAPI
+1689 AEELDEAPI

-1722 LNTVNKLHINPS
+1722 LNTVNKPHINPS

-1768 MAHLLS
+1768 MADLLS
-1774 EDALDDNFFPE
+1774 EEALDDNFFPE

-1809 WNGFKLPDNPS
+1809 WNGFKLPDTPS
-1820 AEVTSDVP
+1820 ADVTSDVP
-1828 AEEREIWS
+1828 ADEREIWS

-1900 DISNVDVDENAEASG
+1900 DISNVDVDENAEAAG

-1943 DDDVRREAKNLIDM
+1943 DDVVRREAKNLIDM

>member
-110 SLVPGSTLRVPSL
+110 SLVSGSTLRVPSL

-132 QAVTVMKAHQDKLNA
+132 QAVTVMKAHQDKLN
-147 TSRPIAPTPVTRPV
+147 TTPRPIAP
-161 KVTPVTRPVKVT
+161 TPVTRPVKVT

-186 VESQVDTT
+186 VEPQIDTT
-194 PVKTPDVPQVK
+194 SVKAPEVPQVK

-358 LLFDDTMGDDEN
+358 LLFDDSMGEDEN

-500 EVDEFDL
+500 EADEFDL

-549 DESELETP
+549 DESELDTQ

-628 EADEEESLDEFDPLS
+628 EADEEESLDDFDPLS

-680 SLEWPEEELATAEES
+680 SLEWPDEELVTAEES

-708 KAQEGDAAEP
+708 KAQEDDAAEP

-747 GNTEG
+747 GNAEG

-774 PKQDEPTA
+774 PKQDEPAA
-782 EVEELVESIDSP
+782 EVEELVEAIDSP

-833 EASTAEAELD
+833 EGTAAEVELD
-843 TDPQTLQESLEDST
+843 TEPQPLQESLDDSS

-872 TEQLVD
+872 SDPLAD
-878 LPVEEGET
+878 LPLEEGES
-886 GDIDDIDAQDDQND
+886 GDVDDIDAQDDQDD

-912 PRQSIDEY
+912 PLDSIDEY
-920 EPTTQTETSEQE
+920 QSTTQTETAEQE
-932 LLSDHEIATTAPE
+932 LLSDHEIATTTPE

-965 EVESPQIDSE
+965 EVESPHIDLE
-975 LHEVDSDERIASTSL
+975 QHEVDSDEHLASTPL

-999 DGHPDD
+999 DEHPDD
-1005 AMLSELDDTQAQ
+1005 TMLSELDDTPAQ

-1044 EDAQELEATATE
+1044 EDAQALEAPSAE

-1063 HETPTP
+1063 LETPTP

-1075 FGTPVEEDWAEAETL
+1075 FGTPIEEDWAEAETL
-1090 FDGLVTDSELPQA
+1090 FDGLATDSELPQT

-1132 FDEEDALEALADES
+1132 FDEDDALEALADES
-1146 AQEANAVLGEDAI
+1146 VQEANAVLGEDAI
-1159 GLDELALNEFGEDD
+1159 GLDELALTEFGEDD

-1227 ESELATPP
+1227 ESDLATPP

-1245 ESAVTDLGS
+1245 ESAVTDLDD
-1254 IEFDESE
+1254 IEFDENE

-1271 SAMADGPSL
+1271 SAMADEPSL

-1286 EPVEE
+1286 EPVAE
-1291 GEIDLADEVEFDELE
+1291 GEIDLADEV
-1306 LPEFGEEE
+1306 
-1314 ALAAIAD
+1314 
-1321 EPSYDAP
+1321 
-1328 VVEEEVFAAEEP
+1328 
-1340 AVESDITSEE
+1340 
-1350 SALDDVL
+1350 
-1357 EPSEVATDNVE
+1357 
-1368 SAEEQAQAE
+1368 
-1377 TTDDVFDFD
+1377 DFD

-1411 VVEEEVFAAEEPAVE
+1411 VVEEDAFAAEEPAVE
-1426 SEVTSEESALD
+1426 SETTSDESTLDDVLEPSEAATDNAKSAEEQVQAETADDAFDVDELELPEFGEDEALAAMADEPSYDAPVVEEEAFATEEPVVESEITSDESALD
-1437 DVLEPSEVAD
+1437 DVLEPSKAVT

-1453 EEQAQAETTDDAFDF
+1453 EEQAQVETTDDAFDF

-1497 EDAFATEEPAVES
+1497 EEAFAAEEPAVES
-1510 EITSDESALDEVLE
+1510 EITSDESALDDVLE
-1524 PSEAATDNVESAEE
+1524 PSKAATDNVESAEE
-1538 QAQAETTDDAFDF
+1538 QAQVETTDDAFDV
-1551 DELELPVFGEDEAL
+1551 DELELPEFGEDEAL
-1565 VAMADEPSY
+1565 AAMVDEPSY
-1574 DAPLVEEEAFA
+1574 DAPVVEEEAFA
-1585 AEEPAVESEVTSEES
+1585 TEEPVVESETTSEES
-1600 ALDDVLEPSE
+1600 VLDDVLEPSK

-1618 AEEQVQAE
+1618 AEEQAQVE
-1626 ITDDAFD
+1626 TTDDEFD
-1633 VDELEL
+1633 FDELEL

-1650 VASEPNIEP
+1650 VASEPNMEP

-1689 AEELEEAPI
+1689 AEELDEAPI

-1722 LNTVNKLHINPS
+1722 LNTVNKPHINPS

-1768 MAHLLS
+1768 MADLLS
-1774 EDALDDNFFPE
+1774 EEALDDNFFPE

-1809 WNGFKLPDNPS
+1809 WNGFKLPDTPS

-1828 AEEREIWS
+1828 ADEREIWS

-1900 DISNVDVDENAEASG
+1900 DISNVDVDENAEAAG

-1943 DDDVRREAKNLIDM
+1943 DDVVRREAKNLIDM

>member
-147 TSRPIAPTPVTRPV
+147 TPRPIAP
-161 KVTPVTRPVKVT
+161 TPVTRPVKVT

-186 VESQVDTT
+186 VEPQVDTT
-194 PVKTPDVPQVK
+194 PVKTPEVPQVK

-309 RKEAEPSAS
+309 RKEAEPRAS

-358 LLFDDTMGDDEN
+358 LLFDDSMGEDEN

-399 DGDLDT
+399 DGELDT

-500 EVDEFDL
+500 EADEFDL

-549 DESELETP
+549 DESELDTQ

-628 EADEEESLDEFDPLS
+628 EADGEESLDEFDPLS

-708 KAQEGDAAEP
+708 KAQEDDAAEP

-747 GNTEG
+747 GSPEG
-752 DLVDNT
+752 DLVDNS

-774 PKQDEPTA
+774 PKQDEQAA
-782 EVEELVESIDSP
+782 EVEELVEAIDSS

-833 EASTAEAELD
+833 EGSNAEAELD
-843 TDPQTLQESLEDST
+843 TDPQSLQESLDDSS

-872 TEQLVD
+872 SDPLAD
-878 LPVEEGET
+878 LPLEEGET
-886 GDIDDIDAQDDQND
+886 SDVDDIDAQDDQDD

-912 PRQSIDEY
+912 PLDSIDEH
-920 EPTTQTETSEQE
+920 ESTTQTETSEQE
-932 LLSDHEIATTAPE
+932 LLSDHEIATTTPE

-965 EVESPQIDSE
+965 EVESPHIDLE
-975 LHEVDSDERIASTSL
+975 QHEVDSDEHLAATPL

-999 DGHPDD
+999 DEHPDD
-1005 AMLSELDDTQAQ
+1005 TMLSELDDTPAQ

-1044 EDAQELEATATE
+1044 EDAQALEAPSAE

-1063 HETPTP
+1063 LETPTP

-1075 FGTPVEEDWAEAETL
+1075 FGTPIEEDWAEAETL
-1090 FDGLVTDSELPQA
+1090 FDGLATDSELPQT

-1108 LAGLAE
+1108 LAGLTE

-1132 FDEEDALEALADES
+1132 FDEDDALEALADES
-1146 AQEANAVLGEDAI
+1146 VQEANAVLGEDAI
-1159 GLDELALNEFGEDD
+1159 GLDELALTEFGEDD
-1173 ELAVLADEPGFAEP
+1173 ELSVLADEPGFAEP

-1216 EEPMLSEVELS
+1216 EEPMLSEVALS
-1227 ESELATPP
+1227 ESDLATPP

-1245 ESAVTDLGS
+1245 ESAVTDLDD
-1254 IEFDESE
+1254 IEFDENE

-1271 SAMADGPSL
+1271 SAMADEPSL

-1286 EPVEE
+1286 EPVAE
-1291 GEIDLADEVEFDELE
+1291 GEIDLADEV
-1306 LPEFGEEE
+1306 
-1314 ALAAIAD
+1314 
-1321 EPSYDAP
+1321 
-1328 VVEEEVFAAEEP
+1328 
-1340 AVESDITSEE
+1340 
-1350 SALDDVL
+1350 
-1357 EPSEVATDNVE
+1357 
-1368 SAEEQAQAE
+1368 
-1377 TTDDVFDFD
+1377 DFD

-1411 VVEEEVFAAEEPAVE
+1411 VVEEDAFAAEEPAVE
-1426 SEVTSEESALD
+1426 SETTSDESALDDVFEPSEAATDNAKSAEEQVQAETTDDAFDVDELELPEFGEDEALAAMADEPSYDAPVVEEEAFATEEPVVESEITSDESALD
-1437 DVLEPSEVAD
+1437 DVLEPSKAAT
-1447 DNVESA
+1447 DNAESA
-1453 EEQAQAETTDDAFDF
+1453 EEQVQVETTDDAFDF

-1497 EDAFATEEPAVES
+1497 EEAFATEEPAVES
-1510 EITSDESALDEVLE
+1510 EITS
-1524 PSEAATDNVESAEE
+1524 
-1538 QAQAETTDDAFDF
+1538 
-1551 DELELPVFGEDEAL
+1551 
-1565 VAMADEPSY
+1565 
-1574 DAPLVEEEAFA
+1574 
-1585 AEEPAVESEVTSEES
+1585 EES
-1600 ALDDVLEPSE
+1600 ALDDVLEPSK

-1618 AEEQVQAE
+1618 AEDQAQAE
-1626 ITDDAFD
+1626 TTDDAFD

-1689 AEELEEAPI
+1689 AEELDEAPI

-1722 LNTVNKLHINPS
+1722 LNTVNKPHINPS

-1768 MAHLLS
+1768 MADLLS
-1774 EDALDDNFFPE
+1774 EEALDDNFFPE

-1828 AEEREIWS
+1828 ADEREIWS

-1900 DISNVDVDENAEASG
+1900 DISNVDVDENAEAAG

-1943 DDDVRREAKNLIDM
+1943 DDVVRREAKNLIDM

>member
-147 TSRPIAPTPVTRPV
+147 TPRPIAP
-161 KVTPVTRPVKVT
+161 TPVTRPVKVT

-186 VESQVDTT
+186 VEPQVDTT
-194 PVKTPDVPQVK
+194 PVKTPEVPQVK

-309 RKEAEPSAS
+309 RKEAEPRAS

-358 LLFDDTMGDDEN
+358 LLFDDSMGEDEN

-399 DGDLDT
+399 DGELDT

-500 EVDEFDL
+500 EADEFDL

-549 DESELETP
+549 DESELDTQ

-628 EADEEESLDEFDPLS
+628 EADGEESLDEFDPLS

-708 KAQEGDAAEP
+708 KAQEDDAAEP

-747 GNTEG
+747 GSPEG
-752 DLVDNT
+752 DLVDNS

-774 PKQDEPTA
+774 PKQDEQAA
-782 EVEELVESIDSP
+782 EVEELVEAIDSS

-833 EASTAEAELD
+833 EGSNAEAELD
-843 TDPQTLQESLEDST
+843 TDPQSLQESLDDSS

-872 TEQLVD
+872 SSDPLAD
-878 LPVEEGET
+878 LPLEEGET
-886 GDIDDIDAQDDQND
+886 SDVDDIDAQDDQDD

-912 PRQSIDEY
+912 PLDSIDEH
-920 EPTTQTETSEQE
+920 ESTTQTETSEQE
-932 LLSDHEIATTAPE
+932 LLSDHEIATTTPE

-965 EVESPQIDSE
+965 EVESPHIDLE
-975 LHEVDSDERIASTSL
+975 QHEVDSDEHLAATPL

-999 DGHPDD
+999 DEHPDD
-1005 AMLSELDDTQAQ
+1005 TMLSELDDTPAQ

-1044 EDAQELEATATE
+1044 EDAQAFEAPSAE

-1063 HETPTP
+1063 LETPTP

-1075 FGTPVEEDWAEAETL
+1075 FGTPIEEDWAEAETL
-1090 FDGLVTDSELPQA
+1090 FDGLATDSELPQT

-1108 LAGLAE
+1108 LAGLTE

-1132 FDEEDALEALADES
+1132 FDEDDALEALADES
-1146 AQEANAVLGEDAI
+1146 VQEANAVLGEDAI
-1159 GLDELALNEFGEDD
+1159 GLDELALTEFGEDD
-1173 ELAVLADEPGFAEP
+1173 ELSVLADEPGFAEP

-1216 EEPMLSEVELS
+1216 EEPMLSEVALS
-1227 ESELATPP
+1227 ESDLATPP

-1245 ESAVTDLGS
+1245 ESAVTDLDD
-1254 IEFDESE
+1254 IEFDENE

-1271 SAMADGPSL
+1271 SAMADEPSL

-1286 EPVEE
+1286 EPVAE
-1291 GEIDLADEVEFDELE
+1291 GEIDLADEV
-1306 LPEFGEEE
+1306 
-1314 ALAAIAD
+1314 
-1321 EPSYDAP
+1321 
-1328 VVEEEVFAAEEP
+1328 
-1340 AVESDITSEE
+1340 
-1350 SALDDVL
+1350 
-1357 EPSEVATDNVE
+1357 
-1368 SAEEQAQAE
+1368 
-1377 TTDDVFDFD
+1377 DFD

-1411 VVEEEVFAAEEPAVE
+1411 VVEEDAFATGEPAVE
-1426 SEVTSEESALD
+1426 SEITIDESALDEELEPSEAATDNAKSAEEQVQAETTDDAFDVDELELPEFGEDEALAAMADEPSYDAPVVEEEAFATGEPVVESEITSEESALD
-1437 DVLEPSEVAD
+1437 DMLEPSEAAT
-1447 DNVESA
+1447 DNAESA

-1497 EDAFATEEPAVES
+1497 EEAFAAEEPVVES
-1510 EITSDESALDEVLE
+1510 EVTSEESALDEELE

-1551 DELELPVFGEDEAL
+1551 DELELP
-1565 VAMADEPSY
+1565 
-1574 DAPLVEEEAFA
+1574 
-1585 AEEPAVESEVTSEES
+1585 
-1600 ALDDVLEPSE
+1600 
-1610 AATDNVES
+1610 
-1618 AEEQVQAE
+1618 
-1626 ITDDAFD
+1626 
-1633 VDELEL
+1633 
-1639 PEFGEDEAAEA
+1639 EFGEDEAAEA
-1650 VASEPNIEP
+1650 VASESNIEP

-1689 AEELEEAPI
+1689 AEELDEAPI

-1722 LNTVNKLHINPS
+1722 LNTVNKPHINPS

-1768 MAHLLS
+1768 MADLLS
-1774 EDALDDNFFPE
+1774 EEALDDNFFPE

-1828 AEEREIWS
+1828 ADEREIWS

-1900 DISNVDVDENAEASG
+1900 DISNVDVDENAEAAG

-1943 DDDVRREAKNLIDM
+1943 DDVVRREAKNLIDM

>member
-161 KVTPVTRPVKVT
+161 KVTP
-173 PATPAQAVSETVK
+173 ATPAQAVSETVK
-186 VESQVDTT
+186 VEPQIDTT

-549 DESELETP
+549 DESELETQ

-603 EALAGLSDDEIEVSP
+603 EALAGLTDDEIEVSP

-708 KAQEGDAAEP
+708 KAQEDDAAES

-747 GNTEG
+747 VSAEV
-752 DLVDNT
+752 DSVDNT
-758 AIDDLLDDV
+758 AIDELLDDV

-774 PKQDEPTA
+774 PEQDELTA

-794 MAGDEFEPT
+794 MADDEFEPT
-803 EFNSSHFVEDL
+803 EFNSSHFAEDL

-833 EASTAEAELD
+833 EVSTAEAELN
-843 TDPQTLQESLEDST
+843 TDPQNLQESLDDST
-857 EALLEEA
+857 ESLLEEA
-864 APSEPVLP
+864 APSESVLP
-872 TEQLVD
+872 TELLAD
-878 LPVEEGET
+878 LPLEEGES
-886 GDIDDIDAQDDQND
+886 GDADDIDAQDDQDD

-920 EPTTQTETSEQE
+920 EPTTQTETAEQE

-1005 AMLSELDDTQAQ
+1005 AMLSELDATPAQ

-1306 LPEFGEEE
+1306 LPEFGEDE
-1314 ALAAIAD
+1314 ALAAMAD

-1328 VVEEEVFAAEEP
+1328 VMEEDAFAAEEP
-1340 AVESDITSEE
+1340 AVESDITSDD
-1350 SALDDVL
+1350 SALDEVL

-1538 QAQAETTDDAFDF
+1538 QVQAEITDDAFDV
-1551 DELELPVFGEDEAL
+1551 DELELPEFGEDEAL

-1618 AEEQVQAE
+1618 AEEQAQAE
-1626 ITDDAFD
+1626 TTDDAFD
-1633 VDELEL
+1633 FDELEL

-1665 ESDDFEIDDIE
+1665 ESDDFEIDELD

-1689 AEELEEAPI
+1689 AEELDEAPI

-1722 LNTVNKLHINPS
+1722 LNTVNKPHINPS

-1820 AEVTSDVP
+1820 AEATNDVP

>member
-132 QAVTVMKAHQDKLNA
+132 QSVTVMKAHQDKLNA

-161 KVTPVTRPVKVT
+161 KVTP
-173 PATPAQAVSETVK
+173 ATPAQAVSETVK
-186 VESQVDTT
+186 VEPQIDTT

-549 DESELETP
+549 DESELETQ

-562 LESLLESG
+562 LESLLEFG

-708 KAQEGDAAEP
+708 NAQEDDAAES

-747 GNTEG
+747 VSAEV
-752 DLVDNT
+752 DSVDNT
-758 AIDDLLDDV
+758 AIDELLDDV

-774 PKQDEPTA
+774 PEQDELTA

-794 MAGDEFEPT
+794 MADDEFEPT
-803 EFNSSHFVEDL
+803 EFNSSHFAEDL

-833 EASTAEAELD
+833 EVSTAEAELN
-843 TDPQTLQESLEDST
+843 TDPQTLQESLDDST
-857 EALLEEA
+857 ESLLEEE
-864 APSEPVLP
+864 APSESVLP
-872 TEQLVD
+872 TELLAD
-878 LPVEEGET
+878 LPVEEGKT
-886 GDIDDIDAQDDQND
+886 GDVDDIDAQDDQND

-920 EPTTQTETSEQE
+920 EPTTQTETAEQE

-965 EVESPQIDSE
+965 EVESSQIDLE
-975 LHEVDSDERIASTSL
+975 QHEVDSDERIASTSL

-999 DGHPDD
+999 DEHPDD
-1005 AMLSELDDTQAQ
+1005 AMLSELDATPAQ
-1017 DDELVDLV
+1017 DDELVDLI

-1044 EDAQELEATATE
+1044 EDAQALEAPSAE

-1075 FGTPVEEDWAEAETL
+1075 FGTPIEEDWAEAETL
-1090 FDGLVTDSELPQA
+1090 FDGLATDSELPQA

-1227 ESELATPP
+1227 ESDLATPP

-1306 LPEFGEEE
+1306 LPEFGEDE
-1314 ALAAIAD
+1314 ALAAMAD

-1328 VVEEEVFAAEEP
+1328 VMEEDAFAAEEP
-1340 AVESDITSEE
+1340 AVESEITSDD
-1350 SALDDVL
+1350 SALDEVL

-1468 DELELPEFGEDEALA
+1468 DELELPEFGEDEALT

-1585 AEEPAVESEVTSEES
+1585 AEEPAVESEVASEES

-1633 VDELEL
+1633 FDELDL

-1665 ESDDFEIDDIE
+1665 ESDDFEIDELE

-1689 AEELEEAPI
+1689 AEELDEAPI

-1722 LNTVNKLHINPS
+1722 LNTVNKPHINPS

-1820 AEVTSDVP
+1820 AEATNDVP

>member
-132 QAVTVMKAHQDKLNA
+132 QAVTVMKAHQDKLNV
-147 TSRPIAPTPVTRPV
+147 TSRPIAP
-161 KVTPVTRPVKVT
+161 TPVTRPVKVT

-186 VESQVDTT
+186 VESPIDTT

-549 DESELETP
+549 DESELETQ

-708 KAQEGDAAEP
+708 KAQEDDAAEP

-747 GNTEG
+747 GNAEG

-758 AIDDLLDDV
+758 AIDELLDDV

-774 PKQDEPTA
+774 PKQDEPAA

-843 TDPQTLQESLEDST
+843 TDPQSMQESLDDSS

-864 APSEPVLP
+864 APSESVLP

-920 EPTTQTETSEQE
+920 EPTTQTETAEQE

-954 QEEDWLQSAID
+954 QEEDWLPSAID
-965 EVESPQIDSE
+965 EVESPQIDLE
-975 LHEVDSDERIASTSL
+975 QHEVDSDEHLASTPL

-999 DGHPDD
+999 DEHPDD
-1005 AMLSELDDTQAQ
+1005 AMLSELDATPAQ

-1025 DDIAEPVSTD
+1025 DDIAEPASTD

-1044 EDAQELEATATE
+1044 EDAQALEAPSAE

-1090 FDGLVTDSELPQA
+1090 FDGLATDSELPLA

-1227 ESELATPP
+1227 ESDLATPP

-1245 ESAVTDLGS
+1245 ESAVTDLDD

-1291 GEIDLADEVEFDELE
+1291 GEIDLADEVDFDELE

-1340 AVESDITSEE
+1340 AVESEVTSEESALDEVLEPSEVADDNVESAEEQAQAETKDDAFDFDELELPEFGEEEALAAMADEPSYDAPIVEEEVFAAEEPAVESEVTSEE

-1357 EPSEVATDNVE
+1357 EPSEDITDNVE

-1411 VVEEEVFAAEEPAVE
+1411 VVEEDAFAAEEPAVE

-1437 DVLEPSEVAD
+1437 EVLEPSEVAD

-1453 EEQAQAETTDDAFDF
+1453 EEQAQAEITDDAFDF

-1497 EDAFATEEPAVES
+1497 EDAFAA
-1510 EITSDESALDEVLE
+1510 EV
-1524 PSEAATDNVESAEE
+1524 
-1538 QAQAETTDDAFDF
+1538 
-1551 DELELPVFGEDEAL
+1551 
-1565 VAMADEPSY
+1565 
-1574 DAPLVEEEAFA
+1574 
-1585 AEEPAVESEVTSEES
+1585 PAVESEVTSEES

-1618 AEEQVQAE
+1618 AEEQAQAE
-1626 ITDDAFD
+1626 TTDDAFD
-1633 VDELEL
+1633 VDELDL

-1665 ESDDFEIDDIE
+1665 ESDDFEIDELE

-1722 LNTVNKLHINPS
+1722 LNTVNKPHINPS

-1747 QEAGFNIAEEEV
+1747 QEAGFNIAEDEV

-1768 MAHLLS
+1768 MADLLS

-1809 WNGFKLPDNPS
+1809 WNGFKLPDTPS

-1828 AEEREIWS
+1828 ADEREIWS

-1900 DISNVDVDENAEASG
+1900 DISNVDVDENAEAAG

-1943 DDDVRREAKNLIDM
+1943 DDVVRREAKNLIDM

>member
-147 TSRPIAPTPVTRPV
+147 TSRPIAP
-161 KVTPVTRPVKVT
+161 TPVTRPVKVT

-549 DESELETP
+549 DESELETQ

-708 KAQEGDAAEP
+708 KAQEDDAAES

-747 GNTEG
+747 VSAEV
-752 DLVDNT
+752 DSVDNT
-758 AIDDLLDDV
+758 AIDELLDDV

-774 PKQDEPTA
+774 PEQDELTA

-794 MAGDEFEPT
+794 MADDEFEPT
-803 EFNSSHFVEDL
+803 EFNSSHFAEDL

-833 EASTAEAELD
+833 EVSTAEAELN
-843 TDPQTLQESLEDST
+843 TDPQTLQGSLDDST
-857 EALLEEA
+857 ESLLEEA
-864 APSEPVLP
+864 APSESVLP
-872 TEQLVD
+872 TELLAD
-878 LPVEEGET
+878 LPGEEGES
-886 GDIDDIDAQDDQND
+886 GDADDIDAQDDQND

-912 PRQSIDEY
+912 PRHSIDEY
-920 EPTTQTETSEQE
+920 EPTTQTETVEQE
-932 LLSDHEIATTAPE
+932 LLSDHEIATTTPE

-975 LHEVDSDERIASTSL
+975 LHEVDSDEHMASTSL

-1017 DDELVDLV
+1017 DDELVDLI

-1035 AEALLAQDI
+1035 AEVLLAQDI
-1044 EDAQELEATATE
+1044 EDAQELEAPATE

-1227 ESELATPP
+1227 ESELVTPP
-1235 IDETELLEQA
+1235 IDEAELLEQA
-1245 ESAVTDLGS
+1245 ESAVANLDG

-1271 SAMADGPSL
+1271 SAMADEPSL

-1306 LPEFGEEE
+1306 LPEFGEDE
-1314 ALAAIAD
+1314 ALAAMAD

-1328 VVEEEVFAAEEP
+1328 VMEEDAFAAEEP
-1340 AVESDITSEE
+1340 AVESKITSDD
-1350 SALDDVL
+1350 SALDEVL

-1437 DVLEPSEVAD
+1437 EVLEPSEVAD

-1453 EEQAQAETTDDAFDF
+1453 EEQAQAETTDDAFDFDELELPEFGEDEALVAMADEPSYDAPLVEEEAFAAEEPAVEFETTSDESALDKVLEPSEAATDNVESAEEQVQAEITDDAFDF

-1538 QAQAETTDDAFDF
+1538 QAQAEITDDAFDF
-1551 DELELPVFGEDEAL
+1551 
-1565 VAMADEPSY
+1565 
-1574 DAPLVEEEAFA
+1574 
-1585 AEEPAVESEVTSEES
+1585 
-1600 ALDDVLEPSE
+1600 
-1610 AATDNVES
+1610 
-1618 AEEQVQAE
+1618 
-1626 ITDDAFD
+1626 
-1633 VDELEL
+1633 DELEL

-1665 ESDDFEIDDIE
+1665 ESDDFEIDELD

-1722 LNTVNKLHINPS
+1722 LNTVNKPHINPS

>member
-147 TSRPIAPTPVTRPV
+147 TPRPIAP
-161 KVTPVTRPVKVT
+161 TPVTRPVKVT

-186 VESQVDTT
+186 VESPVDTT
-194 PVKTPDVPQVK
+194 PVKAPDVPQVK

-358 LLFDDTMGDDEN
+358 LLFDDSMGEDEN

-405 DFDDFDSSNNG
+405 DFDDFDASNNG

-500 EVDEFDL
+500 EADEFDL

-549 DESELETP
+549 DESELDTQ

-603 EALAGLSDDEIEVSP
+603 EALAGLSDDEIEVSL

-680 SLEWPEEELATAEES
+680 SLEWPEEELVTAEES

-708 KAQEGDAAEP
+708 KAQEDDAAEP

-747 GNTEG
+747 GNAEG
-752 DLVDNT
+752 DLVDNS

-774 PKQDEPTA
+774 PKQDEQAA
-782 EVEELVESIDSP
+782 EVEELVEAIDSS

-833 EASTAEAELD
+833 EGSNAEAELD
-843 TDPQTLQESLEDST
+843 TDPQPLQESLDDSS

-872 TEQLVD
+872 SSDPLAD
-878 LPVEEGET
+878 LPLEEGES
-886 GDIDDIDAQDDQND
+886 GDADDIDDQDDQDD

-912 PRQSIDEY
+912 PLDSIDEY
-920 EPTTQTETSEQE
+920 QSTTQTETSEQE
-932 LLSDHEIATTAPE
+932 LLSDHEIATTTPE

-965 EVESPQIDSE
+965 EVESPHIDLE
-975 LHEVDSDERIASTSL
+975 QHEVDSDEHLASTSL

-999 DGHPDD
+999 DEHPDD
-1005 AMLSELDDTQAQ
+1005 AMLSELDNTPAQ
-1017 DDELVDLV
+1017 DDALVDLV

-1044 EDAQELEATATE
+1044 EDAQALEAPSAE

-1063 HETPTP
+1063 LETPTP

-1075 FGTPVEEDWAEAETL
+1075 FGTPIEEDWAEAETL
-1090 FDGLVTDSELPQA
+1090 FDGLATDSELPQT

-1132 FDEEDALEALADES
+1132 FDEDDALEALADES
-1146 AQEANAVLGEDAI
+1146 VQEANAVLGEDAI
-1159 GLDELALNEFGEDD
+1159 GLDELALTEFGEDD

-1227 ESELATPP
+1227 ESDLATPP

-1245 ESAVTDLGS
+1245 ESAVTDLED
-1254 IEFDESE
+1254 IEFDENE
-1261 LPEFGEEDAL
+1261 LPEFDEEDAL
-1271 SAMADGPSL
+1271 SAMADEPSL

-1291 GEIDLADEVEFDELE
+1291 GEIDLADEV
-1306 LPEFGEEE
+1306 
-1314 ALAAIAD
+1314 
-1321 EPSYDAP
+1321 
-1328 VVEEEVFAAEEP
+1328 
-1340 AVESDITSEE
+1340 
-1350 SALDDVL
+1350 
-1357 EPSEVATDNVE
+1357 
-1368 SAEEQAQAE
+1368 
-1377 TTDDVFDFD
+1377 DFD

-1399 AAMADE
+1399 AVMADE

-1411 VVEEEVFAAEEPAVE
+1411 VVEEEAFAAEEPAVE
-1426 SEVTSEESALD
+1426 SEITSDESALD
-1437 DVLEPSEVAD
+1437 DMLEPSKAAT

-1453 EEQAQAETTDDAFDF
+1453 EEQVQAEITDDAFDV

-1510 EITSDESALDEVLE
+1510 EITS
-1524 PSEAATDNVESAEE
+1524 
-1538 QAQAETTDDAFDF
+1538 
-1551 DELELPVFGEDEAL
+1551 
-1565 VAMADEPSY
+1565 
-1574 DAPLVEEEAFA
+1574 
-1585 AEEPAVESEVTSEES
+1585 EES

-1610 AATDNVES
+1610 AETDNVES
-1618 AEEQVQAE
+1618 AEEQAQTE
-1626 ITDDAFD
+1626 TTDDAFD

-1639 PEFGEDEAAEA
+1639 PEFGEDEALAAMADEPSYDAPVVEEEAFATEEPVVESEITSDESALDDVLEPSKAATDNAESAEEQVQAETTDDAFEFDELELPEFGEDEATEA

-1689 AEELEEAPI
+1689 AEELDEAPI

-1722 LNTVNKLHINPS
+1722 LNTVNKPHINPS

-1747 QEAGFNIAEEEV
+1747 QEAGFNIAEDEV

-1768 MAHLLS
+1768 MADLLS
-1774 EDALDDNFFPE
+1774 EEALDDNFFPE

-1809 WNGFKLPDNPS
+1809 WNGFKLPDTPS

-1828 AEEREIWS
+1828 ADEREIWS

-1900 DISNVDVDENAEASG
+1900 DISNVDVDENAEAAG

-1943 DDDVRREAKNLIDM
+1943 DDVVRREAKNLIDM